1 MSNSSMRGKLV
12 LVTGGAKNVGKA
24 ICRRFAE
31 QGAHVILNF
40 FHSLDASKQ
49 TADELRALGAT
60 VDVIRASVAQQAQVD
75 RMFDEIERRYGKLDV
90 LVNNAASGALL
101 AVDEIGAEHFDR
113 AIDTNLKG
121 AFWCA
126 RRAAALMARSGGGAI
141 VNVSSVGA
149 TLVPANY
156 LVVGTAKA
164 ALESLTRYLAVEYAG
179 SNIRVNGASS
189 TLIDGDVAEQFPD
202 PENTRRS
209 SIAATPLKRLARAE
223 DLADVVLFLASDAAR
238 WVTGQVVVADG
249 GLSLCSEGLSPRAEW
264 ATAGA
269 ASGVAAP
276 FDAAAAATATQAT
289 TTQAP
294 AAQAPATQA
303 ATTQAPTAQAP
314 ATQATTTQAPT
325 AHAPRPAAP
334 DDGLPDS
341 DDIAVVGMGLA
352 LPGAS
357 DPQAF
362 WRALLD
368 GPELF
373 GNVPPDRWDYRSFYS
388 SDTAAED
395 KSYQSRSVFIE
406 QFEPCA
412 TVRAELDAGTAP
424 AELTTLWLRHA
435 LCQSLD
441 GVKLSEADRVAFLVG
456 YTADGSQHLEEGMVL
471 AATRARLNAVLDEAG
486 VDADERARRVA
497 AIDAVLSARYA
508 RGAGELASF
517 FPHRVGLNAM
527 KGVLPADA
535 EYMMVDTACSSSLY
549 SIDLGIKALLL
560 GKQDVVACGGA
571 FALAPRGSVL
581 FSKLHGLSRSG
592 EVRPLDR
599 DCDGVLFA
607 DGAGVVIL
615 KRLARARADGDRI
628 LGVLKSFGSS
638 SDGKGKAIYA
648 PNSAGQS
655 IAIQRAYAQ
664 TATVPADVD
673 WVVAHATGT
682 PAGDLAEF
690 QSLREAIGRE
700 RPVQVT
706 SNKSLVGHTGWAA
719 GVVSVIQVL
728 LGLQHR
734 VIPPQHRF
742 SEPPPEFDIAGTNLR
757 IPAAPV
763 PWPTRPDA
771 PRVAAVSGFGFGG
784 TNGHLIVS
792 EYRADL
798 PTGAASG
805 RFRREPLA
813 IVGWSAKFPGL
824 DGDPD
829 VRAWLRGDGRAPAAS
844 FGIRYPLPSFERV
857 KMPPAVLRAL
867 DRCQLMAL
875 DAAHDLRER
884 MGAFWRE
891 HANAIGVVMGH
902 MGPTRNAALYASRCY
917 LDDIA
922 SAVLGAAQS
931 HERPA
936 AEALLNGLRDATKQ
950 LVAATTENSFPG
962 MMPNVIPARVANYH
976 DLHGMNMTVDAGHAS
991 TLAAFEVAERFLCSG
1006 ELDMA
1011 IVGGINGNAA
1021 EEVQPAFGLPLAEG
1035 IVLFAVTT
1043 VRRAQAAGL
1052 PVLAVVGGG
1061 DARAAVEPV
1070 APHDAAGRAVTYAGA
1085 DAAIDV
1091 LRALIARTPSAT
1103 FARDS
1108 GADRPRY
1115 ALHVAC
1121 PPRDGRDDATHAP
1134 QRETARNPAAR
1145 QADAP
1150 VAASVEAAASIVSA
1164 ASAASA
1170 ASAVSTAS
1178 AASAVSAASTASV
1191 VSATPAASVSAP
1203 VPPGTL
1209 LAAALRHTEIA
1220 ADGEPLGVAR
1230 YRIEWLDAPWRAGG
1244 QPTPFLAPRCV
1255 VVTDMP
1261 DALAAQAAVGPDCVV
1276 LSTRPL
1282 AAPKAGW
1289 HWIERLDETALDW
1302 LPDDIGHVR
1311 VLTSLEAGALAAGAP
1326 APATP
1331 ARLALHDL
1339 TFLALKRC
1347 HGALKQGGTFV
1358 ALLLDA
1364 LAGDTPHPDA
1374 GLFTGLVKA
1383 FAIEMPEAR
1392 SVAVL
1397 SDARTLA
1404 DALPQAERE
1413 CAAQHWLPVV
1423 ALGAGRR
1430 RTPRVVRDAG
1440 ALRTDERL
1448 SLGQESVVVAVGG
1461 ARGITAELM
1470 KALAAHARP
1479 TLYLIGSSTLDAV
1492 DAELVALDDDAFA
1505 KSRPDYIRAQKALHP
1520 ELPLPAIIR
1529 AFERRAEARAA
1540 CRNIDAMKAFC
1551 GPHRVIYVRAD
1562 VLDADSV
1569 RAAVDGI
1576 LAREGRV
1583 DLLVNAAGLNRSASV
1598 LVKSFDDFVAV
1609 RDIKVRG
1616 YWNLRRAFGARQP
1629 RLWCNFGSFIGLT
1642 GQAGETDY
1650 ASGNDFLNTQASYHR
1665 ASLGHDEFTIGW
1677 TLWRSVGLGANPV
1690 TRAFLEKSGLFT
1702 SMRTEEGVHHFMREL
1717 GLGERAAMSVHLGEA
1732 ERRAIERHLPGYF
1745 DVQAPVLPAGA
1756 PRAADFYLGT
1766 EIDRTHDSV
1775 TFERVFDLERDA
1787 YLAHHVVNGFPT
1799 LPGTFVPEVA
1809 AEAALRLVPGLKVV
1823 GFADAAF
1830 LHFLRV
1836 YDAKRPSVKRIHA
1849 RRVAGE
1855 HDAVLVHVRISGD
1868 VLAPGGQILVRDK
1881 PHFEITVRLAPGYA
1895 PAPVWHD
1902 GPVGNFV
1909 PVADPYH
1916 FDTAPVRLTGMFV
1929 STTDTGMTDA
1939 GKQAR
1944 FHLNVPADDPVFSRF
1959 VVPSILLDGLARVA
1973 ALDHVA
1979 GDYIPLAAPMSIGR
1993 IDIYEAGN
2001 DCELARRHEPIAL
2014 RVTPREF
2021 ALEGPDS
2028 SGNRFVAARADGRIL
2043 MQMRDVT
2050 GIVIGY
2056 VHRVTGAFAA
2066 RGEVEARL
2074 AARAPDEQV
2083 SA

>member
-1 MSNSSMRGKLV
+1 MSNTSMRGKLV

-40 FHSLDASKQ
+40 FHSLDASKE
-49 TADELRALGAT
+49 TAEELRALGAT

-75 RMFDEIERRYGKLDV
+75 RMFDEIERRYGRLDV
-90 LVNNAASGALL
+90 LVNNAAAGALL
-101 AVDEIGAEHFDR
+101 GVDEIGAEHFDR
-113 AIDTNLKG
+113 ALDTNLKG

-179 SNIRVNGASS
+179 RQIRVNGASS
-189 TLIDGDVAEQFPD
+189 TLIDGDVAAQFPD
-202 PENTRRS
+202 PENTKRS

-223 DLADVVLFLASDAAR
+223 DLADLVVFLASDAAR
-238 WVTGQVVVADG
+238 WITGQVVVADG
-249 GLSLCSEGLSPRAEW
+249 GLSLCSEGLSPRADW
-264 ATAGA
+264 ATAGQDAGA
-269 ASGVAAP
+269 AVAQPAART
-276 FDAAAAATATQAT
+276 AAAA
-289 TTQAP
+289 
-294 AAQAPATQA
+294 
-303 ATTQAPTAQAP
+303 
-314 ATQATTTQAPT
+314 
-325 AHAPRPAAP
+325 
-334 DDGLPDS
+334 DDAPDS

-357 DPQAF
+357 DPDAF

-388 SDTAAED
+388 PDTSAED

-406 QFEPCA
+406 QFEPCS

-424 AELTTLWLRHA
+424 RELTTLWLRHA
-435 LCQSLD
+435 LCQALD
-441 GVKLSEADRVAFLVG
+441 GVTLRDADRVAFLVG

-471 AATRARLNAVLDEAG
+471 AAARERLNAVLADAG
-486 VDADERARRVA
+486 VDAAERARRVA

-508 RGAGELASF
+508 RGAGDLASF

-527 KGVLPADA
+527 KGVLPDDA

-571 FALAPRGSVL
+571 FALAPRGSIL

-599 DCDGVLFA
+599 NCDGVLFA

-648 PNSAGQS
+648 PNSAGQR
-655 IAIQRAYAQ
+655 IAIDRAYAR

-690 QSLREAIGRE
+690 QSLRDAIRRD

-728 LGLQHR
+728 LGLRHE

-742 SEPPPEFDIAGTNLR
+742 SEPPPEFELGGTSLR
-757 IPAAPV
+757 IPVAPV
-763 PWPTRPDA
+763 AWPVRRDSA
-771 PRVAAVSGFGFGG
+771 RVAAVSGFGFGG

-792 EYRADL
+792 EYRAGL
-798 PTGAASG
+798 PAGGASG
-805 RFRREPLA
+805 RFKREPLA

-824 DGDPD
+824 DGDAE
-829 VRAWLRGDGRAPAAS
+829 VAAWLRGEGRAPDAS
-844 FGIRYPLPSFERV
+844 FGIGYPLPSFARV

-884 MGAFWRE
+884 LGTFWQE
-891 HANAIGVVMGH
+891 HADTIGLVMGH

-922 SAVLGAAQS
+922 AAVLDATRPD
-931 HERPA
+931 ERA
-936 AEALLNGLRDATKQ
+936 TTERLLDGLRDATQ
-950 LVAATTENSFPG
+950 RLVAPTTENSFPG

-991 TLAAFEVAERFLCSG
+991 TLAAFEAAERFLCSG

-1021 EEVQPAFGLPLAEG
+1021 EEVGPAFGLPLAEG

-1043 VRRAQAAGL
+1043 VRHAQAEGL

-1061 DARAAVEPV
+1061 DARAAVEPA
-1070 APHDAAGRAVTYAGA
+1070 APCDATGRAVTYAGA

-1091 LRALIARTPSAT
+1091 LRAIVARTPDVT
-1103 FARDS
+1103 LARDS
-1108 GADRPRY
+1108 GGDRPRY

-1121 PPRDGRDDATHAP
+1121 
-1134 QRETARNPAAR
+1134 EPAAA
-1145 QADAP
+1145 QAAAPHEPQAAVVAAP
-1150 VAASVEAAASIVSA
+1150 VQAVQPAPAAA
-1164 ASAASA
+1164 
-1170 ASAVSTAS
+1170 
-1178 AASAVSAASTASV
+1178 
-1191 VSATPAASVSAP
+1191 P
-1203 VPPGTL
+1203 VGPGTL
-1209 LAAALRHTEIA
+1209 LPGTLRRTGVA

-1230 YRIEWLDAPWRAGG
+1230 YRIEWRDAPWRPAGRS
-1244 QPTPFLAPRCV
+1244 TPFIAPRCV
-1255 VVTDMP
+1255 IVTDLP
-1261 DALAAQAAVGPDCVV
+1261 EALAAQADPGPGCVV
-1276 LSTRPL
+1276 LSTRPF
-1282 AAPKAGW
+1282 AASRPGW
-1289 HWIERLDETALDW
+1289 HWIERIDETVLDG

-1311 VLTSLEAGALAAGAP
+1311 VLTSLDAGTLASGTAAP
-1326 APATP
+1326 AAP

-1339 TFLALKRC
+1339 AFLAIKRCHAALKRD
-1347 HGALKQGGTFV
+1347 GSFV

-1364 LAGDTPHPDA
+1364 LAGEVPHPDA
-1374 GLFTGLVKA
+1374 GLYTGLVKA
-1383 FAIEMPEAR
+1383 LAIEMPEAR
-1392 SVAVL
+1392 PVAVL
-1397 SDARTLA
+1397 TDARSLP
-1404 DALPQAERE
+1404 DALRDAERE
-1413 CAAQHWLPVV
+1413 SGARHWLPVV
-1423 ALGAGRR
+1423 ALGGGRR
-1430 RTPRVVRDAG
+1430 RTPRVIEDAG
-1440 ALRTDERL
+1440 ELRADERL
-1448 SLGQESVVVAVGG
+1448 ALGPDAVVVAVGG
-1461 ARGITAELM
+1461 ARGITGELM
-1470 KALAAHARP
+1470 KTLAAHVRP
-1479 TLYLIGSSTLDAV
+1479 TLYLIGSSALDEV
-1492 DAELVALDDDAFA
+1492 DADLLAMDDEAFA
-1505 KSRPDYIRAQKALHP
+1505 KTRPDYIRQQKARHP
-1520 ELPLPAIIR
+1520 EQPLPAIIR
-1529 AFERRAEARAA
+1529 AFERRADARTARMNIEAMR
-1540 CRNIDAMKAFC
+1540 AFC
-1551 GPHRVIYVRAD
+1551 GAHRVTYLRAD
-1562 VLDADSV
+1562 VMDPGSV
-1569 RAAVDGI
+1569 RTAIDTI
-1576 LAREGRV
+1576 LAREPRV

-1598 LVKSFDDFVAV
+1598 LVKSLDDFVAV

-1616 YWNLRRAFGARQP
+1616 YWNLRGAFGDRQP

-1665 ASLGHDEFTIGW
+1665 AALGHDEFTIGW
-1677 TLWRSVGLGANPV
+1677 TLWRSVGLGSNPV

-1702 SMRTEEGVHHFMREL
+1702 SMRTAEGQHHFMREL

-1732 ERRAIERHLPGYF
+1732 ERRAIETHLPGYF
-1745 DVQAPVLPAGA
+1745 TLDEAEAAPPVAA
-1756 PRAADFYLGT
+1756 PRDPDFYLGR
-1766 EIDRTHDSV
+1766 ELARTDDSV
-1775 TFERVFDLERDA
+1775 TFERVFDLEHDA
-1787 YLAHHVVNGFPT
+1787 YLQHHVVNGFPT

-1809 AEAALRLVPGLKVV
+1809 AEAALRLMPGLKVV

-1836 YDAKRPSVKRIHA
+1836 YDAKRPSAKRIHA
-1849 RRVAGE
+1849 RVAARDG
-1855 HDAVLVHVRISGD
+1855 DAVLVHVRIAGD
-1868 VLAPGGQILVRDK
+1868 VLAPGGQVLVRDK
-1881 PHFEITVRLAPGYA
+1881 PHFEITVRLAAAYA
-1895 PAPVWHD
+1895 PAPVWSEPP
-1902 GPVGNFV
+1902 GGTFV

-1916 FDTAPVRLTGMFV
+1916 FDAAPVRLTGMFV
-1929 STTDTGMTDA
+1929 STTDTGMSET

-1944 FHLNVPADDPVFSRF
+1944 FRLNVPDGDPVFSRF

-1993 IDIYEAGN
+1993 IDLYEAGN
-2001 DCELARRHEPIAL
+2001 DCELAARHASIAL
-2014 RVTPREF
+2014 RVTPRAF
-2021 ALEGPDS
+2021 ALEGPAS
-2028 SGNRFVAARADGRIL
+2028 SGNRFVAVRPDGRIV

-2050 GIVIGY
+2050 GIVTGY
-2056 VHRVTGAFAA
+2056 VHRVTGAFAT
-2066 RGEVEARL
+2066 RGEIDARL
-2074 AARAPDEQV
+2074 AAPAASEQV

>member
-1 MSNSSMRGKLV
+1 MSNTSMRGKLV

-75 RMFDEIERRYGKLDV
+75 RMFDEIERRYGRLDV

-101 AVDEIGAEHFDR
+101 GVDEIGAEHFDR
-113 AIDTNLKG
+113 ALDTNLKG

-179 SNIRVNGASS
+179 RDIRVNGASS
-189 TLIDGDVAEQFPD
+189 TLIDGDVAAQFPD
-202 PENTRRS
+202 PENTKRS

-223 DLADVVLFLASDAAR
+223 DLADLVVFLASDAAR
-238 WVTGQVVVADG
+238 WITGQVVVADG

-264 ATAGA
+264 AGEGRAEGAGA
-269 ASGVAAP
+269 A
-276 FDAAAAATATQAT
+276 
-289 TTQAP
+289 AP
-294 AAQAPATQA
+294 AAVRPAPS
-303 ATTQAPTAQAP
+303 TTRQQTASGGSE
-314 ATQATTTQAPT
+314 
-325 AHAPRPAAP
+325 RPAAP
-334 DDGLPDS
+334 ADEAPDG

-357 DPQAF
+357 DPDAF

-388 SDTAAED
+388 PDPSAED

-406 QFEPCA
+406 HFDPCP

-424 AELTTLWLRHA
+424 RELTTLWLRHA

-441 GVKLSEADRVAFLVG
+441 GVALRDADRVAFLVG

-471 AATRARLNAVLDEAG
+471 AAARERLDAVLIDAG
-486 VDADERARRVA
+486 VDAAERERRVA

-508 RGAGELASF
+508 RGAGDLASF

-527 KGVLPADA
+527 KGVLPDSAQC
-535 EYMMVDTACSSSLY
+535 MMVDTACSSSLY

-599 DCDGVLFA
+599 NCDGVLFA

-648 PNSAGQS
+648 PNSAGQR
-655 IAIQRAYAQ
+655 IAIDRAYAR

-690 QSLREAIGRE
+690 QSLRDAIRRD

-728 LGLQHR
+728 LGLRHQM
-734 VIPPQHRF
+734 IPPQHRF

-757 IPAAPV
+757 IPVAPV
-763 PWPTRPDA
+763 SWPVRSESA
-771 PRVAAVSGFGFGG
+771 RVAAVSGFGFGG

-798 PTGAASG
+798 PAGRASG
-805 RFRREPLA
+805 RFKREPLA

-824 DGDPD
+824 DGDAE
-829 VRAWLRGDGRAPAAS
+829 VAAWLRGEGRAPDAS
-844 FGIRYPLPSFERV
+844 FGIGYRLPSFARV

-875 DAAHDLRER
+875 DAAHDLREHL
-884 MGAFWRE
+884 GAFWRE
-891 HANAIGVVMGH
+891 HADTIGLVMGH

-922 SAVLGAAQS
+922 AAVRDATRPDERAATES
-931 HERPA
+931 VLA
-936 AEALLNGLRDATKQ
+936 ALREATKQ
-950 LVAATTENSFPG
+950 LVAPTTENSFPG

-991 TLAAFEVAERFLCSG
+991 TLAAFEAAERFLCSG

-1011 IVGGINGNAA
+1011 IVGGINGNSA
-1021 EEVQPAFGLPLAEG
+1021 EEVRPAFGLPLAEG

-1043 VRRAQAAGL
+1043 VRRARAEGL

-1061 DARAAVEPV
+1061 DARAAVEPA
-1070 APHDAAGRAVTYAGA
+1070 APRDATGRAVTYAGA
-1085 DAAIDV
+1085 DSAIDV
-1091 LRALIARTPSAT
+1091 LRAIVAREAGTT
-1103 FARDS
+1103 LTRD
-1108 GADRPRY
+1108 GGGGDHARY

-1121 PPRDGRDDATHAP
+1121 EAADAQPAAPREP
-1134 QRETARNPAAR
+1134 QREMPPAPAV
-1145 QADAP
+1145 ASAEPAGSAVASAAP
-1150 VAASVEAAASIVSA
+1150 VA
-1164 ASAASA
+1164 
-1170 ASAVSTAS
+1170 
-1178 AASAVSAASTASV
+1178 
-1191 VSATPAASVSAP
+1191 
-1203 VPPGTL
+1203 PGTL
-1209 LAAALRHTEIA
+1209 IPGPLRRTGVA

-1230 YRIEWLDAPWRAGG
+1230 YRIEWRDAPWRPAGRSV
-1244 QPTPFLAPRCV
+1244 PFIAPRCV
-1255 VVTDMP
+1255 IVTDMP
-1261 DALAAQAAVGPDCVV
+1261 DTLAAQGDTGPGCVV
-1276 LSTRPL
+1276 LSTRPFT
-1282 AAPKAGW
+1282 ARRPGW
-1289 HWIERLDETALDW
+1289 HWIERIDAAALDVV
-1302 LPDDIGHVR
+1302 PDDIGHVR
-1311 VLTSLEAGALAAGAP
+1311 VLTSLDAGTLAPGATAP
-1326 APATP
+1326 AAP

-1339 TFLALKRC
+1339 AFLAIKRC
-1347 HGALKQGGTFV
+1347 HAALEHNGSV
-1358 ALLLDA
+1358 IALLLDA
-1364 LAGDTPHPDA
+1364 LAGDVPHPDA

-1383 FAIEMPEAR
+1383 LAIEMPAAR
-1392 SVAVL
+1392 PVAVL
-1397 SDARTLA
+1397 TDARALP
-1404 DALPQAERE
+1404 DALREAERE
-1413 CAAQHWLPVV
+1413 SGARHWLPVV
-1423 ALGAGRR
+1423 ALGGGRR
-1430 RTPRVVRDAG
+1430 RTPRVIADAG
-1440 ALRTDERL
+1440 ELSADERL
-1448 SLGQESVVVAVGG
+1448 SLGQKSVVVAVGG
-1461 ARGITAELM
+1461 ARGITGELM
-1470 KALAAHARP
+1470 KTLASHVRP
-1479 TLYLIGSSTLDAV
+1479 TLYLIGSSALDTI
-1492 DAELVALDDDAFA
+1492 DAELLAMDDETFA
-1505 KSRPDYIRAQKALHP
+1505 KSRPDYIRAQKARHP
-1520 ELPLPAIIR
+1520 ERPLPEIIR
-1529 AFERRAEARAA
+1529 AFERRADARTA
-1540 CRNIDAMKAFC
+1540 CMNIDAMRAFC
-1551 GPHRVIYVRAD
+1551 GAHRVTYLRAD
-1562 VLDADSV
+1562 VLDPDSV
-1569 RAAVDGI
+1569 KTAIDAI
-1576 LAREGRV
+1576 LARESRV

-1598 LVKSFDDFVAV
+1598 RVKSLDDFVAV

-1616 YWNLRRAFGARQP
+1616 YWNLRRAFGTRQP

-1665 ASLGHDEFTIGW
+1665 AALGHDEFTIGW

-1702 SMRTEEGVHHFMREL
+1702 SMRTAEGQHHFMREL
-1717 GLGERAAMSVHLGEA
+1717 GLGERAPMSVHLGEA
-1732 ERRAIERHLPGYF
+1732 ERRAIETHLPGYF
-1745 DVQAPVLPAGA
+1745 DLDEGA
-1756 PRAADFYLGT
+1756 RAAVAASHEPDFYLGA
-1766 EIDRTHDSV
+1766 ELARTDDSV

-1787 YLAHHVVNGFPT
+1787 YLQHHVVNGFPT

-1836 YDAKRPSVKRIHA
+1836 YDAKRPSVKRIDA
-1849 RRVAGE
+1849 RIASRDGDTVQ
-1855 HDAVLVHVRISGD
+1855 VRVRISGD
-1868 VLAPGGQILVRDK
+1868 VLAPGGQVLVRDK
-1881 PHFEITVRLAPGYA
+1881 PHFEITVRLADAYA
-1895 PAPVWHD
+1895 PAPIWHEPAA
-1902 GPVGNFV
+1902 GAFT

-1916 FDTAPVRLTGMFV
+1916 FDAAPVRLTGMFV
-1929 STTDTGMTDA
+1929 STTDTGMSDA

-1944 FHLNVPADDPVFSRF
+1944 FRLNVPGDDPVFSRF

-2001 DCELARRHEPIAL
+2001 DCELSSRHASIAL
-2014 RVTPREF
+2014 RVMPRAF
-2021 ALEGPDS
+2021 ALEGPAS
-2028 SGNRFVAARADGRIL
+2028 SGNRFVAVRPDGRIL

-2056 VHRVTGAFAA
+2056 VHRATGAFAA
-2066 RGEVEARL
+2066 RGEIDAQL
-2074 AARAPDEQV
+2074 AARTRSERVPA
-2083 SA
+2083 

>member
-40 FHSLDASKQ
+40 FHSLDASKE

-60 VDVIRASVAQQAQVD
+60 VDVIRASVAQQGQVD
-75 RMFDEIERRYGKLDV
+75 RMFDEIEQRYGRLDV

-101 AVDEIGAEHFDR
+101 GVDEIGAEHFDR
-113 AIDTNLKG
+113 ALDTNLKG

-179 SNIRVNGASS
+179 RNIRVNGASS
-189 TLIDGDVAEQFPD
+189 TLIDGDVAAQFPD
-202 PENTRRS
+202 PENTKRS

-249 GLSLCSEGLSPRAEW
+249 GLSLCSEGLSPRAQW
-264 ATAGA
+264 AAQDA
-269 ASGVAAP
+269 ADGSATGQSRDDAVVR
-276 FDAAAAATATQAT
+276 DAAAS
-289 TTQAP
+289 AP
-294 AAQAPATQA
+294 PAM
-303 ATTQAPTAQAP
+303 P
-314 ATQATTTQAPT
+314 ASST
-325 AHAPRPAAP
+325 PRSAGPGE
-334 DDGLPDS
+334 DLPDS

-388 SDTAAED
+388 PDPSAED

-406 QFEPCA
+406 RFEPWP

-441 GVKLSEADRVAFLVG
+441 GVTLRDADRVAFLVG

-471 AATRARLNAVLDEAG
+471 AAARARLNAVLDEAG
-486 VDADERARRVA
+486 IGEPERVRRVA

-508 RGAGELASF
+508 RGAGDLASF
-517 FPHRVGLNAM
+517 FPHRVGLDAM
-527 KGVLPADA
+527 KGVLPDGA
-535 EYMMVDTACSSSLY
+535 EFMMVDTACSSSLY

-648 PNSAGQS
+648 PNSAGQG

-664 TATVPADVD
+664 TATGPADVD

-690 QSLREAIGRE
+690 QSLREAIRGD

-742 SEPPPEFDIAGTNLR
+742 SEPPPEFGIDGTNLR
-757 IPAAPV
+757 IPVAPV
-763 PWPTRPDA
+763 PWPERPDA

-798 PTGAASG
+798 PPGGASG
-805 RFRREPLA
+805 RFRSEPLA

-824 DGDPD
+824 DGDAA
-829 VRAWLRGDGRAPAAS
+829 VAAWLHGDGRAPDAS

-884 MGAFWRE
+884 LGAFWRE
-891 HANAIGVVMGH
+891 HADTIGLVMGH

-922 SAVLGAAQS
+922 TAVLGATPP
-931 HERPA
+931 HERA
-936 AEALLNGLRDATKQ
+936 ATERLLDGLRDATKQ
-950 LVAATTENSFPG
+950 LVAPTTENSFPG

-1021 EEVQPAFGLPLAEG
+1021 DEVQPAFRLPLAEG

-1061 DARAAVEPV
+1061 DARAAAEPV
-1070 APHDAAGRAVTYAGA
+1070 APRDAAGRAITYAGA

-1091 LRALIARTPSAT
+1091 LRALVEQTPAAT

-1108 GADRPRY
+1108 GGDRPRY

-1121 PPRDGRDDATHAP
+1121 TQAEARSGADGGPVP
-1134 QRETARNPAAR
+1134 QRDAEHMRAAR
-1145 QADAP
+1145 QVAASASTPARTLALAPASTPTPPAAFIETASPAAAP
-1150 VAASVEAAASIVSA
+1150 VA
-1164 ASAASA
+1164 
-1170 ASAVSTAS
+1170 
-1178 AASAVSAASTASV
+1178 
-1191 VSATPAASVSAP
+1191 
-1203 VPPGTL
+1203 PGTL
-1209 LAAALRHTEIA
+1209 LPAALRRTEIA
-1220 ADGEPLGVAR
+1220 SDGEPLGVAR
-1230 YRIEWLDAPWRAGG
+1230 YRIEWLDAPWRPGG
-1244 QPTPFLAPRCV
+1244 RPAPFLAPRCV
-1255 VVTDMP
+1255 VVTDIP
-1261 DALAAQAAVGPDCVV
+1261 DTLAAQADVGPDCVV

-1282 AAPKAGW
+1282 AAPRPGW
-1289 HWIERLDETALDW
+1289 HWIERPDETSLDW

-1311 VLTSLEAGALAAGAP
+1311 VLTSLEAGALATGAT

-1339 TFLALKRC
+1339 AFVALKRC
-1347 HGALKQGGTFV
+1347 HGALKHDGTFI

-1364 LAGDTPHPDA
+1364 LAGDAPHPDA

-1392 SVAVL
+1392 SIAVL

-1413 CAAQHWLPVV
+1413 SAAQHWLPVV

-1440 ALRTDERL
+1440 ELRADERL
-1448 SLGQESVVVAVGG
+1448 SLGQEAVVVAVGG

-1470 KALAAHARP
+1470 KALAAHVRP
-1479 TLYLIGSSTLDAV
+1479 TLYLIGSSALETV
-1492 DAELVALDDDAFA
+1492 DPELVALDDEAFA
-1505 KSRPDYIRAQKALHP
+1505 KSRPGYIREQKALHP
-1520 ELPLPAIIR
+1520 ELALPAIIR

-1551 GPHRVIYVRAD
+1551 GPHRVTYVRAD

-1569 RAAVDGI
+1569 RGAVDAI
-1576 LAREGRV
+1576 LAREGHV

-1616 YWNLRRAFGARQP
+1616 YWNLRSAFGARQP

-1665 ASLGHDEFTIGW
+1665 AALGHDEFTIGW

-1702 SMRTEEGVHHFMREL
+1702 SMRTAEGVHHFMREL
-1717 GLGERAAMSVHLGEA
+1717 GLGERAAMSVHLGDA

-1745 DVQAPVLPAGA
+1745 DVDADAPVSTHAAPASTHTAPADTA
-1756 PRAADFYLGT
+1756 PRAADFYLGA
-1766 EIDRTHDSV
+1766 EIARTPDSV

-1787 YLAHHVVNGFPT
+1787 YLSHHVVNGFPT

-1823 GFADAAF
+1823 GFANAAF

-1836 YDAKRPSVKRIHA
+1836 YDAKRPSAKRIHA
-1849 RRVAGE
+1849 QLVARE
-1855 HDAVLVHVRISGD
+1855 HDAVLVRVRISGD
-1868 VLAPGGQILVRDK
+1868 VLAPGGQVLVRDK
-1881 PHFEITVRLAPGYA
+1881 PHFEIAVRLADAYA
-1895 PAPVWHD
+1895 PAPVWSEAP
-1902 GPVGNFV
+1902 GGTFV

-1916 FDTAPVRLTGMFV
+1916 FDAAPVRLTGMFV

-1944 FHLNVPADDPVFSRF
+1944 FRLNVRGDDPVFSRF

-2001 DCELARRHEPIAL
+2001 DCELSRRHESIAL

-2021 ALEGPDS
+2021 ALEGPHS
-2028 SGNRFVAARADGRIL
+2028 SGNRFVAVRPDGRIL

-2050 GIVIGY
+2050 GVVIGY

-2066 RGEVEARL
+2066 RGEIEAQL

>member
-1 MSNSSMRGKLV
+1 MSNTSMRGKLV

-40 FHSLDASKQ
+40 FHSLDASKE
-49 TADELRALGAT
+49 TAEELRALGAT

-75 RMFDEIERRYGKLDV
+75 RMFDEIERRYGRLDV

-101 AVDEIGAEHFDR
+101 GVDEIGAEHFDR
-113 AIDTNLKG
+113 ALDTNLKG

-179 SNIRVNGASS
+179 RDIRVNGASS
-189 TLIDGDVAEQFPD
+189 TLIDGDVAAQFPD
-202 PENTRRS
+202 PENTKRS

-223 DLADVVLFLASDAAR
+223 DLADLVVFLASDAAR
-238 WVTGQVVVADG
+238 WITGQVVVADG

-264 ATAGA
+264 ATSTRGDGA
-269 ASGVAAP
+269 A
-276 FDAAAAATATQAT
+276 DAAAAAAAAVAAQ
-289 TTQAP
+289 P
-294 AAQAPATQA
+294 AAAMAS
-303 ATTQAPTAQAP
+303 TAQA
-314 ATQATTTQAPT
+314 APHEDGR
-325 AHAPRPAAP
+325 AEASA
-334 DDGLPDS
+334 DGLPDS

-357 DPQAF
+357 DPDAF

-388 SDTAAED
+388 PDTSAED

-406 QFEPCA
+406 HFEPCPA
-412 TVRAELDAGTAP
+412 VRAELDAGTAP
-424 AELTTLWLRHA
+424 RELTTLWLRHA

-441 GVKLSEADRVAFLVG
+441 GVTLRDADRVAFLVG

-471 AATRARLNAVLDEAG
+471 AAARERLNAVLIDAG
-486 VDADERARRVA
+486 VDAAERMRRVA

-508 RGAGELASF
+508 RGAGDLASF

-527 KGVLPADA
+527 KGVLPDDA
-535 EYMMVDTACSSSLY
+535 QCMMVDTACSSSLY

-571 FALAPRGSVL
+571 FALAPRGSIL

-599 DCDGVLFA
+599 GCDGVLFA

-615 KRLARARADGDRI
+615 KRLKRARADGDRI

-648 PNSAGQS
+648 PNSAGQR
-655 IAIQRAYAQ
+655 IAIDRAYAR

-690 QSLREAIGRE
+690 QSLRDAIR
-700 RPVQVT
+700 RDRTVQVT

-728 LGLQHR
+728 LGLRHQ

-742 SEPPPEFDIAGTNLR
+742 SEPPPEFDMAGANLR
-757 IPAAPV
+757 IPVAPV
-763 PWPTRPDA
+763 SWPRRQESA
-771 PRVAAVSGFGFGG
+771 RIAAVSGFGFGG

-798 PTGAASG
+798 PAGRASG
-805 RFRREPLA
+805 RFKSEPLA
-813 IVGWSAKFPGL
+813 IVGWSSRFPGL
-824 DGDPD
+824 DGDAQ
-829 VRAWLRGDGRAPAAS
+829 VAAWLRGEGRAPDAS
-844 FGIRYPLPSFERV
+844 FGVGYPLPSFARV

-875 DAAHDLRER
+875 DAAHDLREHL
-884 MGAFWRE
+884 GAFWHE
-891 HANAIGVVMGH
+891 HADTIGLVMGH

-922 SAVLGAAQS
+922 AAVLDATRPDERAAT
-931 HERPA
+931 ER
-936 AEALLNGLRDATKQ
+936 LLGGLRDATKQ
-950 LVAATTENSFPG
+950 LVAPTTENSFPG

-976 DLHGMNMTVDAGHAS
+976 DLHGMNMTIDAGHAS
-991 TLAAFEVAERFLCSG
+991 TLAAFEAAERFLCSG

-1011 IVGGINGNAA
+1011 IVGGINGNSA
-1021 EEVQPAFGLPLAEG
+1021 EEVRPAFGLPLAEG

-1043 VRRAQAAGL
+1043 VRRAQAEGL

-1061 DARAAVEPV
+1061 DARAGVEPA
-1070 APHDAAGRAVTYAGA
+1070 APCDATGRAVTYAGA
-1085 DAAIDV
+1085 DSAIDV
-1091 LRALIARTPSAT
+1091 LRAIVARTPGT
-1103 FARDS
+1103 TLARD
-1108 GADRPRY
+1108 GGGDRARY

-1121 PPRDGRDDATHAP
+1121 EGIDAQAAPHAP
-1134 QRETARNPAAR
+1134 QRTAEPTQSANAAAPA
-1145 QADAP
+1145 
-1150 VAASVEAAASIVSA
+1150 AASVE
-1164 ASAASA
+1164 
-1170 ASAVSTAS
+1170 
-1178 AASAVSAASTASV
+1178 
-1191 VSATPAASVSAP
+1191 PAARGTLL
-1203 VPPGTL
+1203 PGTL
-1209 LAAALRHTEIA
+1209 RRTGVA

-1230 YRIEWLDAPWRAGG
+1230 YRIEWRDAPWRPAG
-1244 QPTPFLAPRCV
+1244 QPTPFVAPRCV
-1255 VVTDMP
+1255 IVTDMP
-1261 DALAAQAAVGPDCVV
+1261 DALAAQADPGPGCVV
-1276 LSTRPL
+1276 LSTRPF
-1282 AAPKAGW
+1282 AARRPGW
-1289 HWIERLDETALDW
+1289 HWIERIDEAAFDG

-1311 VLTSLEAGALAAGAP
+1311 VLTSLDAGTLALGAAAP
-1326 APATP
+1326 ARPE
-1331 ARLALHDL
+1331 RLALHDL
-1339 TFLALKRC
+1339 AFLATKRWHGGLKRD
-1347 HGALKQGGTFV
+1347 GTFV

-1364 LAGDTPHPDA
+1364 LAGEVPHPDA

-1383 FAIEMPEAR
+1383 LAIEMPEAR
-1392 SVAVL
+1392 PIAVL
-1397 SDARTLA
+1397 TDARALP
-1404 DALPQAERE
+1404 DALRDAERE
-1413 CAAQHWLPVV
+1413 SAARHWLPVV

-1430 RTPRVVRDAG
+1430 RTPRVIEDAG
-1440 ALRTDERL
+1440 ELRADERL
-1448 SLGQESVVVAVGG
+1448 SLGPDAVVVAVGG
-1461 ARGITAELM
+1461 ARGITGELM
-1470 KALAAHARP
+1470 KTLAAHVRP
-1479 TLYLIGSSTLDAV
+1479 TLYLIGSSALDAV
-1492 DAELVALDDDAFA
+1492 DAELLALDDEAFA
-1505 KSRPDYIRAQKALHP
+1505 KSRPDYIRQQKALHP
-1520 ELPLPAIIR
+1520 ERPLPAIIR
-1529 AFERRAEARAA
+1529 AFERRADARTACMNIEAMR
-1540 CRNIDAMKAFC
+1540 AFC
-1551 GPHRVIYVRAD
+1551 GAHRVTYLRAD

-1569 RAAVDGI
+1569 RTAIDTI
-1576 LAREGRV
+1576 LARERRV

-1598 LVKSFDDFVAV
+1598 LVKSLDDFVAV

-1616 YWNLRRAFGARQP
+1616 YWNLRDAFGTRQP

-1665 ASLGHDEFTIGW
+1665 AALGHDEFTIGW

-1702 SMRTEEGVHHFMREL
+1702 SMRTAEGQHHFMREL

-1732 ERRAIERHLPGYF
+1732 ERRAIETHLPGYF
-1745 DVQAPVLPAGA
+1745 DLDEAAPAS
-1756 PRAADFYLGT
+1756 AAASRDPDFYLGA
-1766 EIDRTHDSV
+1766 ELARTDDSV

-1787 YLAHHVVNGFPT
+1787 YLQHHVVNGFPT

-1849 RRVAGE
+1849 RIVSRDG
-1855 HDAVLVHVRISGD
+1855 DAVLVRVRISGD
-1868 VLAPGGQILVRDK
+1868 VLAPGGQVLVRDK
-1881 PHFEITVRLAPGYA
+1881 PHFEITVRLADAYA
-1895 PAPVWHD
+1895 PAPMWSEPP
-1902 GPVGNFV
+1902 GGTLT

-1916 FDTAPVRLTGMFV
+1916 FDAAPVRLTGMFV
-1929 STTDTGMTDA
+1929 STTDTGMSDA

-1944 FHLNVPADDPVFSRF
+1944 FRLNVPGGDPVFSRF

-1993 IDIYEAGN
+1993 IDLYEAGN
-2001 DCELARRHEPIAL
+2001 DCELSSRHASIAL
-2014 RVTPREF
+2014 RVTPRAF
-2021 ALEGPDS
+2021 ALEGPAS
-2028 SGNRFVAARADGRIL
+2028 SGNRFVAVRPDGRIL

-2066 RGEVEARL
+2066 RGEIDAQL
-2074 AARAPDEQV
+2074 AARAPSEQV

>member
-1 MSNSSMRGKLV
+1 MSNTSMRGKLV

-40 FHSLDASKQ
+40 FHSLDASKE
-49 TADELRALGAT
+49 TAEELRALGAT

-75 RMFDEIERRYGKLDV
+75 RMFDEIERRYGRLDV

-101 AVDEIGAEHFDR
+101 GVDEIGAEHFDR
-113 AIDTNLKG
+113 ALDTNLKG

-179 SNIRVNGASS
+179 RQIRVNGASS
-189 TLIDGDVAEQFPD
+189 TLIDGDVAAQFPD
-202 PENTRRS
+202 PENTKRS

-223 DLADVVLFLASDAAR
+223 DLADLVVFLASDAAR
-238 WVTGQVVVADG
+238 WITGQVVVADG

-264 ATAGA
+264 ANAGQDA
-269 ASGVAAP
+269 G
-276 FDAAAAATATQAT
+276 AAAAAAQ
-289 TTQAP
+289 P
-294 AAQAPATQA
+294 AARTDA
-303 ATTQAPTAQAP
+303 AA
-314 ATQATTTQAPT
+314 
-325 AHAPRPAAP
+325 
-334 DDGLPDS
+334 DDAPDS

-357 DPQAF
+357 DPDAF

-388 SDTAAED
+388 PDTSAED

-406 QFEPCA
+406 RFEPCS

-424 AELTTLWLRHA
+424 RELTTLWLRHA
-435 LCQSLD
+435 LCQALD
-441 GVKLSEADRVAFLVG
+441 GVALRDADRVAFLVG

-471 AATRARLNAVLDEAG
+471 AAARERLNAVLADAG
-486 VDADERARRVA
+486 VDAAERARRVA

-508 RGAGELASF
+508 RGAGDLASF

-527 KGVLPADA
+527 KGVLPDDA

-571 FALAPRGSVL
+571 FALAPRGSIL

-599 DCDGVLFA
+599 NCDGVLFA

-648 PNSAGQS
+648 PNSAGQR
-655 IAIQRAYAQ
+655 IAIDRAYAR

-682 PAGDLAEF
+682 PAGDFAEF
-690 QSLREAIGRE
+690 QSLRDAIRRD

-728 LGLQHR
+728 LGLRHQ

-742 SEPPPEFDIAGTNLR
+742 SEPPPEFELGGTSLR
-757 IPAAPV
+757 IPVAPV
-763 PWPTRPDA
+763 AWPVRRESA
-771 PRVAAVSGFGFGG
+771 RVAAVSGFGFGG

-798 PTGAASG
+798 PAGGASG
-805 RFRREPLA
+805 RFKREPLA

-824 DGDPD
+824 DGDAE
-829 VRAWLRGDGRAPAAS
+829 VAAWLRGEGRAPDAS
-844 FGIRYPLPSFERV
+844 FGIGYPLPSFARV

-884 MGAFWRE
+884 LGMFWQE
-891 HANAIGVVMGH
+891 HADTIGLVMGH

-922 SAVLGAAQS
+922 AAVLDATRPD
-931 HERPA
+931 ERA
-936 AEALLNGLRDATKQ
+936 TTERLLDGLRDATQ
-950 LVAATTENSFPG
+950 RLVAPTTENSFPG

-991 TLAAFEVAERFLCSG
+991 TLAAFEAAERFLCSG

-1021 EEVQPAFGLPLAEG
+1021 EEVGPAFGLPLAEG

-1043 VRRAQAAGL
+1043 VRHAQAEGL

-1061 DARAAVEPV
+1061 DARAAVEPA
-1070 APHDAAGRAVTYAGA
+1070 APCDATGRAVTYAGA

-1091 LRALIARTPSAT
+1091 LRAIVARTPDVT
-1103 FARDS
+1103 LARDS
-1108 GADRPRY
+1108 GGDRPRY

-1121 PPRDGRDDATHAP
+1121 
-1134 QRETARNPAAR
+1134 EPAAAR
-1145 QADAP
+1145 AAAAREPQAGIEAAP
-1150 VAASVEAAASIVSA
+1150 VQAVQPAPAAASVG
-1164 ASAASA
+1164 
-1170 ASAVSTAS
+1170 
-1178 AASAVSAASTASV
+1178 
-1191 VSATPAASVSAP
+1191 
-1203 VPPGTL
+1203 PGTL
-1209 LAAALRHTEIA
+1209 LPGTLRRTGVA

-1230 YRIEWLDAPWRAGG
+1230 YRIEWRDAPWRPAGRS
-1244 QPTPFLAPRCV
+1244 TPFIAPRCV
-1255 VVTDMP
+1255 IVTDLP
-1261 DALAAQAAVGPDCVV
+1261 EALAAQADPGPGCVV
-1276 LSTRPL
+1276 LSTRPF
-1282 AAPKAGW
+1282 AASRPGW
-1289 HWIERLDETALDW
+1289 HWIERIDETALDG

-1311 VLTSLEAGALAAGAP
+1311 VLTSLGAGTLAPGAAAP
-1326 APATP
+1326 AAP

-1339 TFLALKRC
+1339 AFLAIKRCHAALKRD
-1347 HGALKQGGTFV
+1347 GSFV

-1364 LAGDTPHPDA
+1364 LAGEVPHPDA
-1374 GLFTGLVKA
+1374 GLYTGLVKA
-1383 FAIEMPEAR
+1383 LAIEMPEAQP
-1392 SVAVL
+1392 VAVL
-1397 SDARTLA
+1397 TDARSLP
-1404 DALPQAERE
+1404 DAMRDAERE
-1413 CAAQHWLPVV
+1413 SGARHWLPVV
-1423 ALGAGRR
+1423 ALGGGRR
-1430 RTPRVVRDAG
+1430 RTPRVIEDAG
-1440 ALRTDERL
+1440 ELRADERL
-1448 SLGQESVVVAVGG
+1448 ALGPDAVVVAVGG
-1461 ARGITAELM
+1461 ARGITGELM
-1470 KALAAHARP
+1470 KTLAAHVRP
-1479 TLYLIGSSTLDAV
+1479 TLYLIGSSALDEV
-1492 DAELVALDDDAFA
+1492 DADLLSMDDETFA
-1505 KSRPDYIRAQKALHP
+1505 KTRPDYIRQQKALHP
-1520 ELPLPAIIR
+1520 ERPLPAIIR
-1529 AFERRAEARAA
+1529 AFERRADARTACMNIEAMR
-1540 CRNIDAMKAFC
+1540 AFC
-1551 GPHRVIYVRAD
+1551 GAHRVTYLRAD
-1562 VLDADSV
+1562 VMDPGSV
-1569 RAAVDGI
+1569 RTAIDTI
-1576 LAREGRV
+1576 LAREPRV

-1598 LVKSFDDFVAV
+1598 LVKSLDDFVAV

-1616 YWNLRRAFGARQP
+1616 YWNLRDAFGARQP

-1665 ASLGHDEFTIGW
+1665 AALGHDEFTIGW
-1677 TLWRSVGLGANPV
+1677 TLWRSVGLGSNPV

-1702 SMRTEEGVHHFMREL
+1702 SMRTAEGQHHFMREL

-1732 ERRAIERHLPGYF
+1732 ERRAIETHLPGYF
-1745 DVQAPVLPAGA
+1745 TLDEAEAAPPVAA
-1756 PRAADFYLGT
+1756 PRDPDFYLGR
-1766 EIDRTHDSV
+1766 ELARTDDSV
-1775 TFERVFDLERDA
+1775 TFERVFDLEHDA
-1787 YLAHHVVNGFPT
+1787 YLQHHVVNGFPT

-1836 YDAKRPSVKRIHA
+1836 YDAKRPSAKRIHA
-1849 RRVAGE
+1849 RVAARDG
-1855 HDAVLVHVRISGD
+1855 DAVLVHVRISGD
-1868 VLAPGGQILVRDK
+1868 VLAPGGQVLVRDK
-1881 PHFEITVRLAPGYA
+1881 PHFEITVRLAAAYA
-1895 PAPVWHD
+1895 PAPVWSEPP
-1902 GPVGNFV
+1902 GGTFV

-1916 FDTAPVRLTGMFV
+1916 FDAAPVRLTGMFV
-1929 STTDTGMTDA
+1929 STTDTGMSET

-1944 FHLNVPADDPVFSRF
+1944 FRLNLPDGDPVFSRF

-1993 IDIYEAGN
+1993 IDLYEAGN
-2001 DCELARRHEPIAL
+2001 DCELAARHASIAL
-2014 RVTPREF
+2014 RVTPRAF
-2021 ALEGPDS
+2021 ALEGQAS
-2028 SGNRFVAARADGRIL
+2028 SGNRFVAVRPDGRIL

-2050 GIVIGY
+2050 GIVTGY
-2056 VHRVTGAFAA
+2056 VHRVTGAFAT
-2066 RGEVEARL
+2066 RGEIDARL
-2074 AARAPDEQV
+2074 AAHAASEQV

>member
-1 MSNSSMRGKLV
+1 MSNTSMRGKLV

-75 RMFDEIERRYGKLDV
+75 RMFDEIERRYGRLDV

-101 AVDEIGAEHFDR
+101 GVDEIGAEHFDR
-113 AIDTNLKG
+113 ALDTNLKG

-179 SNIRVNGASS
+179 RDIRVNGASS
-189 TLIDGDVAEQFPD
+189 TLIDGDVAAQFPD
-202 PENTRRS
+202 PENTKRS

-223 DLADVVLFLASDAAR
+223 DLADLVVFLASDAAR
-238 WVTGQVVVADG
+238 WITGQVVVADG

-264 ATAGA
+264 AGEGRAEGAGA
-269 ASGVAAP
+269 A
-276 FDAAAAATATQAT
+276 
-289 TTQAP
+289 AP
-294 AAQAPATQA
+294 AAVRPAPS
-303 ATTQAPTAQAP
+303 TTRQQTASGGSE
-314 ATQATTTQAPT
+314 
-325 AHAPRPAAP
+325 RPAAP
-334 DDGLPDS
+334 ADEAPDG

-357 DPQAF
+357 DPDAF

-388 SDTAAED
+388 PDPSAED

-406 QFEPCA
+406 HFDPCPK
-412 TVRAELDAGTAP
+412 VRAELDAGTAP
-424 AELTTLWLRHA
+424 RELTTLWLRHA

-441 GVKLSEADRVAFLVG
+441 GVALRDADRVAFLVG

-471 AATRARLNAVLDEAG
+471 AAARERLNAVLIDAG
-486 VDADERARRVA
+486 VDAAERERRVA

-508 RGAGELASF
+508 RGAGDLASF

-527 KGVLPADA
+527 KGVLPDSAQC
-535 EYMMVDTACSSSLY
+535 MMVDTACSSSLY

-599 DCDGVLFA
+599 NCDGVLFA

-648 PNSAGQS
+648 PNSAGQR
-655 IAIQRAYAQ
+655 IAIDRAYAR

-690 QSLREAIGRE
+690 QSLRDAIRRD

-728 LGLQHR
+728 LGLRHQM
-734 VIPPQHRF
+734 IPPQHRF

-757 IPAAPV
+757 IPVAPV
-763 PWPTRPDA
+763 SWPVRSESA
-771 PRVAAVSGFGFGG
+771 RVAAVSGFGFGG

-798 PTGAASG
+798 PAGRASG
-805 RFRREPLA
+805 RFKREPLA

-824 DGDPD
+824 DGDAE
-829 VRAWLRGDGRAPAAS
+829 VAAWLRGEGRAPDAS
-844 FGIRYPLPSFERV
+844 FGIGYRLPSFARV

-875 DAAHDLRER
+875 DAAHDLREHL
-884 MGAFWRE
+884 GAFWRE
-891 HANAIGVVMGH
+891 HADTIGLVMGH

-922 SAVLGAAQS
+922 AAVRDATRPDERAATES
-931 HERPA
+931 VLA
-936 AEALLNGLRDATKQ
+936 ALREATKQ
-950 LVAATTENSFPG
+950 LVAPTTENSFPG

-991 TLAAFEVAERFLCSG
+991 TLAAFEAAERFLCSG

-1011 IVGGINGNAA
+1011 IVGGINGNSA
-1021 EEVQPAFGLPLAEG
+1021 EEVRPAFGLPLAEG

-1043 VRRAQAAGL
+1043 VRRARAEGL

-1061 DARAAVEPV
+1061 EARAAVEPA
-1070 APHDAAGRAVTYAGA
+1070 APRDATGRAVTYAGA
-1085 DAAIDV
+1085 DSAIDV
-1091 LRALIARTPSAT
+1091 LRAIVAREAGTT
-1103 FARDS
+1103 LTRD
-1108 GADRPRY
+1108 GGGGDHARY

-1121 PPRDGRDDATHAP
+1121 EAADALPAAPPEP
-1134 QRETARNPAAR
+1134 QREMPPAHA
-1145 QADAP
+1145 QAPA
-1150 VAASVEAAASIVSA
+1150 V
-1164 ASAASA
+1164 ASAEPAG
-1170 ASAVSTAS
+1170 SAVAC
-1178 AASAVSAASTASV
+1178 AAPIA
-1191 VSATPAASVSAP
+1191 
-1203 VPPGTL
+1203 PGTL
-1209 LAAALRHTEIA
+1209 IPGPLRRTGVA

-1230 YRIEWLDAPWRAGG
+1230 YRIEWRDAPWRPAGRSV
-1244 QPTPFLAPRCV
+1244 PFIAPRCV
-1255 VVTDMP
+1255 IVTDMP
-1261 DALAAQAAVGPDCVV
+1261 DTLAAQGDTGPGCVV
-1276 LSTRPL
+1276 LSTRPF
-1282 AAPKAGW
+1282 AARRPGW
-1289 HWIERLDETALDW
+1289 HWIERIDAAALDVV
-1302 LPDDIGHVR
+1302 PDDIGHVR
-1311 VLTSLEAGALAAGAP
+1311 VLTSLDAGTLAPGATAP
-1326 APATP
+1326 AAP

-1339 TFLALKRC
+1339 AFLAIKRC
-1347 HGALKQGGTFV
+1347 HAALEHNGSV
-1358 ALLLDA
+1358 IALLLDA
-1364 LAGDTPHPDA
+1364 LAGDVPHPDA

-1383 FAIEMPEAR
+1383 LAIEMPEAR
-1392 SVAVL
+1392 PVAVL
-1397 SDARTLA
+1397 TDARALP
-1404 DALPQAERE
+1404 DALREAERE
-1413 CAAQHWLPVV
+1413 SGARHWLPVV
-1423 ALGAGRR
+1423 VLGGGRR
-1430 RTPRVVRDAG
+1430 RTPRVIADAG
-1440 ALRTDERL
+1440 ELSADERL

-1461 ARGITAELM
+1461 ARGITGELM
-1470 KALAAHARP
+1470 KTLASHVRP
-1479 TLYLIGSSTLDAV
+1479 TLYLIGSSALDTI
-1492 DAELVALDDDAFA
+1492 DAELLAMDDETFA
-1505 KSRPDYIRAQKALHP
+1505 KSRPDYIRAQKARHP
-1520 ELPLPAIIR
+1520 ERPLPEIIR
-1529 AFERRAEARAA
+1529 AFERRADARTA
-1540 CRNIDAMKAFC
+1540 CMNIDAMRAFC
-1551 GPHRVIYVRAD
+1551 GAHRVTYLRAD
-1562 VLDADSV
+1562 VLDPESV
-1569 RAAVDGI
+1569 KTAIDAI
-1576 LAREGRV
+1576 LAREPRV

-1598 LVKSFDDFVAV
+1598 RVKSLDDFVAV

-1616 YWNLRRAFGARQP
+1616 YWNLRRAFGTRQP

-1665 ASLGHDEFTIGW
+1665 AALGHDEFTIGW

-1702 SMRTEEGVHHFMREL
+1702 SMRTAEGQHHFMREL
-1717 GLGERAAMSVHLGEA
+1717 GLGERAPMSVHLGEA
-1732 ERRAIERHLPGYF
+1732 ERRAIETHLPGYF
-1745 DVQAPVLPAGA
+1745 DLDEGA
-1756 PRAADFYLGT
+1756 RAAVAASCEPDFYLGA
-1766 EIDRTHDSV
+1766 ELARTDDSV

-1787 YLAHHVVNGFPT
+1787 YLQHHVVNGFPT

-1809 AEAALRLVPGLKVV
+1809 AEAALRLVPRLKVV

-1849 RRVAGE
+1849 RIASRDGDTVQ
-1855 HDAVLVHVRISGD
+1855 VRVRISGD
-1868 VLAPGGQILVRDK
+1868 VLAPGGQVLVRDK
-1881 PHFEITVRLAPGYA
+1881 PHFEITVRLADAYA
-1895 PAPVWHD
+1895 PAPIWHEPAA
-1902 GPVGNFV
+1902 GAFT

-1916 FDTAPVRLTGMFV
+1916 FDAAPVRLTGMFV
-1929 STTDTGMTDA
+1929 STTDTGMSDA

-1944 FHLNVPADDPVFSRF
+1944 FRLNVPGDDPVFSRF

-2001 DCELARRHEPIAL
+2001 DCELSSRHASIAL
-2014 RVTPREF
+2014 RVTPRAF
-2021 ALEGPDS
+2021 ALEGPAS
-2028 SGNRFVAARADGRIL
+2028 SGNRFVAVRPDGRIL

-2056 VHRVTGAFAA
+2056 VHRATGAFAA
-2066 RGEVEARL
+2066 RGEIDTQL
-2074 AARAPDEQV
+2074 AARARSERVP
-2083 SA
+2083 A

>member
-1 MSNSSMRGKLV
+1 MSNTSMRGKLV

-75 RMFDEIERRYGKLDV
+75 RMFDEIERRFGRLDV

-101 AVDEIGAEHFDR
+101 GVDEIGAEHFDR
-113 AIDTNLKG
+113 ALDTNLKG

-179 SNIRVNGASS
+179 RDIRVNGASS
-189 TLIDGDVAEQFPD
+189 TLIDGDVAAQFPD
-202 PENTRRS
+202 PENTKRS

-223 DLADVVLFLASDAAR
+223 DLADLVVFLASDAAR
-238 WVTGQVVVADG
+238 WITGQVVVADG

-264 ATAGA
+264 ATEKPA
-269 ASGVAAP
+269 ANAP
-276 FDAAAAATATQAT
+276 DTVAAAAPPGDASAGRTA
-289 TTQAP
+289 AP
-294 AAQAPATQA
+294 A
-303 ATTQAPTAQAP
+303 
-314 ATQATTTQAPT
+314 
-325 AHAPRPAAP
+325 
-334 DDGLPDS
+334 DDAPDS

-357 DPQAF
+357 DPDAF
-362 WRALLD
+362 WRALMD

-373 GNVPPDRWDYRSFYS
+373 GDVPPDRWDYRSFYS
-388 SDTAAED
+388 PDTSAED

-406 QFEPCA
+406 RFEPCP

-424 AELTTLWLRHA
+424 RELTTLWLRHA

-441 GVKLSEADRVAFLVG
+441 GVTLRDADRVAFLVG

-471 AATRARLNAVLDEAG
+471 AAARERLNAVLVDAG
-486 VDADERARRVA
+486 VDAAERARRVA

-508 RGAGELASF
+508 RGAGDLASF

-527 KGVLPADA
+527 KGVLPDDA
-535 EYMMVDTACSSSLY
+535 QTMMVDTACSSSLY

-560 GKQDVVACGGA
+560 GQQDVVACGGA
-571 FALAPRGSVL
+571 FALAPRGSIL

-599 DCDGVLFA
+599 NCDGVLFA

-615 KRLARARADGDRI
+615 KRLHRARADGDRI

-648 PNSAGQS
+648 PNSAGQR
-655 IAIQRAYAQ
+655 IAIDRAYAR
-664 TATVPADVD
+664 TETVPGDVD

-690 QSLREAIGRE
+690 QSLRDAIRRD

-728 LGLQHR
+728 LGLRHQ

-742 SEPPPEFDIAGTNLR
+742 GEPPPEFDIGATSLR
-757 IPAAPV
+757 IPVAPV
-763 PWPTRPDA
+763 PWPARRDA
-771 PRVAAVSGFGFGG
+771 ARVAAVSGFGFGG

-792 EYRADL
+792 EYRDDL
-798 PTGAASG
+798 PAGPTSG
-805 RFRREPLA
+805 RFKREPLA

-824 DGDPD
+824 DGDAQ
-829 VRAWLRGDGRAPAAS
+829 VAAWLRGEGRAPDAS
-844 FGIRYPLPSFERV
+844 FGIGYPLPSFARV

-867 DRCQLMAL
+867 DRCQLLAL

-884 MGAFWRE
+884 LGAFWAA
-891 HANAIGVVMGH
+891 HADTIGLVMGH

-922 SAVLGAAQS
+922 AAVLDAARPD
-931 HERPA
+931 ERA
-936 AEALLNGLRDATKQ
+936 ATERVLNGLREATKQ
-950 LVAATTENSFPG
+950 LVAPTTENSFPG

-991 TLAAFEVAERFLCSG
+991 TLAAFEAAERFLCSG

-1011 IVGGINGNAA
+1011 IVGGINGNSA
-1021 EEVQPAFGLPLAEG
+1021 EEVRPAFDLPLAEG

-1043 VRRAQAAGL
+1043 VRRAQVEGL

-1061 DARAAVEPV
+1061 DAQAAVQPA
-1070 APHDAAGRAVTYAGA
+1070 APRDATGRAVTYAGA
-1085 DAAIDV
+1085 DSAIDV
-1091 LRALIARTPSAT
+1091 LRAVVAREAGTT
-1103 FARDS
+1103 LTRDS
-1108 GADRPRY
+1108 GGDRARY

-1121 PPRDGRDDATHAP
+1121 EGVGAQAAASGEPDGEATSTPMPEPSARRAAP
-1134 QRETARNPAAR
+1134 A
-1145 QADAP
+1145 
-1150 VAASVEAAASIVSA
+1150 AASVAPATPTA
-1164 ASAASA
+1164 ASAAP
-1170 ASAVSTAS
+1170 VS
-1178 AASAVSAASTASV
+1178 
-1191 VSATPAASVSAP
+1191 
-1203 VPPGTL
+1203 PGTL
-1209 LAAALRHTEIA
+1209 LPGTLRRTGVA

-1230 YRIEWLDAPWRAGG
+1230 YRIEWRDAPWRPAG
-1244 QPTPFLAPRCV
+1244 QSTPFITPRCV
-1255 VVTDMP
+1255 IVTDMP
-1261 DALAAQAAVGPDCVV
+1261 EVLAAHAEPGPGCVV

-1282 AAPKAGW
+1282 ATRRPGW
-1289 HWIERLDETALDW
+1289 HWIEHIDAAALDIF
-1302 LPDDIGHVR
+1302 PDDIGHVR
-1311 VLTSLEAGALAAGAP
+1311 VLTSLDASALAPGVAAP
-1326 APATP
+1326 AAP

-1339 TFLALKRC
+1339 AFLAIKRC
-1347 HGALKQGGTFV
+1347 HDALERDGTFV

-1364 LAGDTPHPDA
+1364 LAGDVPHPDA

-1383 FAIEMPEAR
+1383 LAIEMPQAHP
-1392 SVAVL
+1392 VAVL
-1397 SDARTLA
+1397 TDARALP
-1404 DALPQAERE
+1404 DALRDAERE
-1413 CAAQHWLPVV
+1413 SGARHWLPVV

-1430 RTPRVVRDAG
+1430 RTPRVIAEAG
-1440 ALRTDERL
+1440 ELRADERL
-1448 SLGQESVVVAVGG
+1448 SLGQDSVVVAVGG
-1461 ARGITAELM
+1461 ARGITGELM
-1470 KALAAHARP
+1470 KTLAAYVRP
-1479 TLYLIGSSTLDAV
+1479 TLYLIGSSALDAV
-1492 DAELVALDDDAFA
+1492 DAELLTMDDETFS
-1505 KSRPDYIRAQKALHP
+1505 KSRPDYIRQQKALHP
-1520 ELPLPAIIR
+1520 ARPLPEIIH
-1529 AFERRAEARAA
+1529 AFERRADARTACLNIEAMRAFSGA
-1540 CRNIDAMKAFC
+1540 
-1551 GPHRVIYVRAD
+1551 HRVTYVRAD
-1562 VLDADSV
+1562 VLDPDSV
-1569 RAAVDGI
+1569 KTAIDAI
-1576 LAREGRV
+1576 LAREPRI

-1598 LVKSFDDFVAV
+1598 RVKSLDDFVAV

-1665 ASLGHDEFTIGW
+1665 ATLGHDEFTIGW

-1702 SMRTEEGVHHFMREL
+1702 SMRTAEGQHHFMREL
-1717 GLGERAAMSVHLGEA
+1717 GLAERAAMSVHLGDA
-1732 ERRAIERHLPGYF
+1732 ERRAIETHLPGYF
-1745 DVQAPVLPAGA
+1745 DLDEPAPGA
-1756 PRAADFYLGT
+1756 VRAPDFYLGR
-1766 EIDRTHDSV
+1766 ELARTDDSV
-1775 TFERVFDLERDA
+1775 TVERVFDLERDA
-1787 YLAHHVVNGFPT
+1787 YLQHHVVNGFPT

-1823 GFADAAF
+1823 GFADATF

-1836 YDAKRPSVKRIHA
+1836 YDAKRPSMKRIHA
-1849 RRVAGE
+1849 RIASRDG
-1855 HDAVLVHVRISGD
+1855 DAVLVHVRIAGD
-1868 VLAPGGQILVRDK
+1868 VLAPGGQLLVRDK
-1881 PHFEITVRLAPGYA
+1881 PHFEITVRLAETYA
-1895 PAPVWHD
+1895 PAPVWSEAAA
-1902 GPVGNFV
+1902 GTFT

-1916 FDTAPVRLTGMFV
+1916 FDAAPVRLTGPFV
-1929 STTDTGMTDA
+1929 STTDTGMSDA
-1939 GKQAR
+1939 GKHAR
-1944 FHLNVPADDPVFSRF
+1944 FRLNVPDGDPVFLRF

-1993 IDIYEAGN
+1993 IDLYETGN
-2001 DCELARRHEPIAL
+2001 DCELSARHASIAL
-2014 RVTPREF
+2014 HVTPRAF
-2021 ALEGPDS
+2021 ALEGPAS
-2028 SGNRFVAARADGRIL
+2028 SGNRFVAVRPDGRVL

-2066 RGEVEARL
+2066 RGEVDAQR
-2074 AARAPDEQV
+2074 AAQAAAEQV

>member
-1 MSNSSMRGKLV
+1 MSNTSMRGKLV

-40 FHSLDASKQ
+40 FHSLEASKE
-49 TADELRALGAT
+49 TAEELRALGAT
-60 VDVIRASVAQQAQVD
+60 VDVIRASVAQQAQVE
-75 RMFDEIERRYGKLDV
+75 RMFDEIERRYGRLDV

-101 AVDEIGAEHFDR
+101 GVDEIGAEHFDR
-113 AIDTNLKG
+113 ALDTNLKG

-179 SNIRVNGASS
+179 RQIRVNGASS
-189 TLIDGDVAEQFPD
+189 TLIDGDVAAQFPD
-202 PENTRRS
+202 PENTKRS

-223 DLADVVLFLASDAAR
+223 DLADLVVFLASDAAR
-238 WVTGQVVVADG
+238 WITGQVVVADG

-264 ATAGA
+264 ANAGQDAGA
-269 ASGVAAP
+269 AAAVAQPAART
-276 FDAAAAATATQAT
+276 DAAA
-289 TTQAP
+289 
-294 AAQAPATQA
+294 
-303 ATTQAPTAQAP
+303 
-314 ATQATTTQAPT
+314 
-325 AHAPRPAAP
+325 
-334 DDGLPDS
+334 DGAPDS

-357 DPQAF
+357 DPDAF

-388 SDTAAED
+388 PDTSAED

-406 QFEPCA
+406 RFEPCP

-424 AELTTLWLRHA
+424 RELTTLWLRHA
-435 LCQSLD
+435 LCQALD
-441 GVKLSEADRVAFLVG
+441 GVTLRDADRVAFLVG

-471 AATRARLNAVLDEAG
+471 AAARERLNAVLADAG
-486 VDADERARRVA
+486 VDAAERARRVA

-508 RGAGELASF
+508 RGAGDLASF

-527 KGVLPADA
+527 KGVLPDDA

-571 FALAPRGSVL
+571 FALAPRGSIL

-599 DCDGVLFA
+599 NCDGVLFA

-615 KRLARARADGDRI
+615 KRLARAHADGDRI

-648 PNSAGQS
+648 PNSAGQR
-655 IAIQRAYAQ
+655 IAIDRAYAR

-690 QSLREAIGRE
+690 QSLRDAIRRD

-728 LGLQHR
+728 LGLRHQ

-742 SEPPPEFDIAGTNLR
+742 SEPPPEFELGGTSLR
-757 IPAAPV
+757 IPVAPV
-763 PWPTRPDA
+763 AWPVRRESA
-771 PRVAAVSGFGFGG
+771 RVAAVSGFGFGG

-798 PTGAASG
+798 PAGGASG
-805 RFRREPLA
+805 RFKREPLA

-824 DGDPD
+824 DGDAE
-829 VRAWLRGDGRAPAAS
+829 VAAWLRGEGRAPDAS
-844 FGIRYPLPSFERV
+844 FGIGYPLPSFARV

-884 MGAFWRE
+884 LGTFWQE
-891 HANAIGVVMGH
+891 HADTIGLVMGH

-922 SAVLGAAQS
+922 AAVLDATRPD
-931 HERPA
+931 ERA
-936 AEALLNGLRDATKQ
+936 TTERLLDGLRDATQ
-950 LVAATTENSFPG
+950 RLVAPTTENSFPG

-991 TLAAFEVAERFLCSG
+991 TLAAFEAAERFLCSG

-1021 EEVQPAFGLPLAEG
+1021 EEVGPAFGLPLAEG

-1043 VRRAQAAGL
+1043 VRHAQAEGL

-1061 DARAAVEPV
+1061 DARAAVEPA
-1070 APHDAAGRAVTYAGA
+1070 APCDATGRAVTYAGA

-1091 LRALIARTPSAT
+1091 LRAIVARTPDVT
-1103 FARDS
+1103 LARDS
-1108 GADRPRY
+1108 GGDRPRY

-1121 PPRDGRDDATHAP
+1121 
-1134 QRETARNPAAR
+1134 EPAAAR
-1145 QADAP
+1145 AAAPREPQAGIGAAP
-1150 VAASVEAAASIVSA
+1150 VQAVQPAPAAA
-1164 ASAASA
+1164 
-1170 ASAVSTAS
+1170 
-1178 AASAVSAASTASV
+1178 
-1191 VSATPAASVSAP
+1191 P
-1203 VPPGTL
+1203 VRPGTL
-1209 LAAALRHTEIA
+1209 LPGTLRRTGVA

-1230 YRIEWLDAPWRAGG
+1230 YRIEWRDAPWRPAGRS
-1244 QPTPFLAPRCV
+1244 TPFIAPRCV
-1255 VVTDMP
+1255 IVTDLP
-1261 DALAAQAAVGPDCVV
+1261 EALAAQADPGPGCVV
-1276 LSTRPL
+1276 LSTRPF
-1282 AAPKAGW
+1282 AASRPGW
-1289 HWIERLDETALDW
+1289 HWIERIDETALDG

-1311 VLTSLEAGALAAGAP
+1311 VLTSLGAGTLAPGAAAP
-1326 APATP
+1326 AAP

-1339 TFLALKRC
+1339 AFLAIKRCHAALKRD
-1347 HGALKQGGTFV
+1347 GSFV

-1364 LAGDTPHPDA
+1364 LAGEVPHPDA
-1374 GLFTGLVKA
+1374 GLYTGLVKA
-1383 FAIEMPEAR
+1383 LAIEMPEAQP
-1392 SVAVL
+1392 VAVL
-1397 SDARTLA
+1397 TDARSLP
-1404 DALPQAERE
+1404 DALRDAERE
-1413 CAAQHWLPVV
+1413 SGARHWLPVV
-1423 ALGAGRR
+1423 ALGGGRR
-1430 RTPRVVRDAG
+1430 RTPRVIEDAG
-1440 ALRTDERL
+1440 ELRADERL
-1448 SLGQESVVVAVGG
+1448 ALGPDAVVVAVGG
-1461 ARGITAELM
+1461 ARGITGELM
-1470 KALAAHARP
+1470 KTLAAHVRP
-1479 TLYLIGSSTLDAV
+1479 TLYLIGSSALDEV
-1492 DAELVALDDDAFA
+1492 DADLLSMDDETFA
-1505 KSRPDYIRAQKALHP
+1505 KTRPDYIRQQKALHP
-1520 ELPLPAIIR
+1520 ERPLPAIIR
-1529 AFERRAEARAA
+1529 AFERRADARTACMNIEAMR
-1540 CRNIDAMKAFC
+1540 AFC
-1551 GPHRVIYVRAD
+1551 GAHRVTYLRAD
-1562 VLDADSV
+1562 VTDPGSV
-1569 RAAVDGI
+1569 RTAIDTI
-1576 LAREGRV
+1576 LAREPRV

-1598 LVKSFDDFVAV
+1598 LVKSLDDFVAV

-1616 YWNLRRAFGARQP
+1616 YWNLRDAFGARQP

-1665 ASLGHDEFTIGW
+1665 AALGHDEFTIGW
-1677 TLWRSVGLGANPV
+1677 TLWRSVGLGSNPV

-1702 SMRTEEGVHHFMREL
+1702 SMRTAEGQHHFMREL

-1732 ERRAIERHLPGYF
+1732 ERRAIETHLPGYF
-1745 DVQAPVLPAGA
+1745 TLDEAEVAPPV
-1756 PRAADFYLGT
+1756 AASRDPDFYLGR
-1766 EIDRTHDSV
+1766 ELARTDDSV
-1775 TFERVFDLERDA
+1775 TFERVFDLEHDA
-1787 YLAHHVVNGFPT
+1787 YLQHHVVNGFPT

-1809 AEAALRLVPGLKVV
+1809 AEAALRLMPGLKVV

-1836 YDAKRPSVKRIHA
+1836 YDAKRPSAKRIHA
-1849 RRVAGE
+1849 RIAARDG
-1855 HDAVLVHVRISGD
+1855 DAVLVHVRISGD
-1868 VLAPGGQILVRDK
+1868 VLAPGGQVLVRDK
-1881 PHFEITVRLAPGYA
+1881 PHFEITVRLAAAYA
-1895 PAPVWHD
+1895 PAPVWSEPP
-1902 GPVGNFV
+1902 GGTFV

-1916 FDTAPVRLTGMFV
+1916 FDAAPVRLTGMFV
-1929 STTDTGMTDA
+1929 STTDTGMSET

-1944 FHLNVPADDPVFSRF
+1944 FRLNLPDGDPVFSRF

-1993 IDIYEAGN
+1993 IDLYEAGN
-2001 DCELARRHEPIAL
+2001 DCELAARHASIAL
-2014 RVTPREF
+2014 RVTPRAF
-2021 ALEGPDS
+2021 ALEGPAS
-2028 SGNRFVAARADGRIL
+2028 SGNRFVAVRPDGRIL

-2050 GIVIGY
+2050 GIVTGY
-2056 VHRVTGAFAA
+2056 VHRVTGAFAT
-2066 RGEVEARL
+2066 RGEIDARL
-2074 AARAPDEQV
+2074 AAHAASEQV

>member
-1 MSNSSMRGKLV
+1 MSNTSMRGKLV

-40 FHSLDASKQ
+40 FHSLDASKE
-49 TADELRALGAT
+49 TAEELRALGAT

-75 RMFDEIERRYGKLDV
+75 RMFDEIERRYGRLDV

-101 AVDEIGAEHFDR
+101 GVDEIGAEHFDR
-113 AIDTNLKG
+113 ALDTNLKG

-179 SNIRVNGASS
+179 RQIRVNGASS
-189 TLIDGDVAEQFPD
+189 TLIDGDVAAQFPD
-202 PENTRRS
+202 PENTKRS

-223 DLADVVLFLASDAAR
+223 DLADLVVFLASDAAR
-238 WVTGQVVVADG
+238 WITGQVVVADG

-264 ATAGA
+264 ANAGQDA
-269 ASGVAAP
+269 G
-276 FDAAAAATATQAT
+276 AAAAAAQ
-289 TTQAP
+289 P
-294 AAQAPATQA
+294 AARTDA
-303 ATTQAPTAQAP
+303 AA
-314 ATQATTTQAPT
+314 
-325 AHAPRPAAP
+325 
-334 DDGLPDS
+334 DDAPDS

-357 DPQAF
+357 DPDAF

-388 SDTAAED
+388 PDTSAED

-406 QFEPCA
+406 QFEPCP

-424 AELTTLWLRHA
+424 RELTTLWLRHA
-435 LCQSLD
+435 LCQALD
-441 GVKLSEADRVAFLVG
+441 GVALRDADRVAFLVG

-471 AATRARLNAVLDEAG
+471 AAARERLNAVLADAG
-486 VDADERARRVA
+486 VDAAERARRVA

-508 RGAGELASF
+508 RGAGDLASF

-527 KGVLPADA
+527 KGVLPDDA

-571 FALAPRGSVL
+571 FALAPRGSIL

-599 DCDGVLFA
+599 NCDGVLFA

-615 KRLARARADGDRI
+615 KRLARAHADGDRI

-648 PNSAGQS
+648 PNSAGQR
-655 IAIQRAYAQ
+655 IAIDRAYAR

-690 QSLREAIGRE
+690 QSLRDAIRRD

-728 LGLQHR
+728 LGLRHQ

-742 SEPPPEFDIAGTNLR
+742 SEPPPEFELGGTSLR
-757 IPAAPV
+757 IPVAPV
-763 PWPTRPDA
+763 AWPVRRESA
-771 PRVAAVSGFGFGG
+771 RVAAVSGFGFGG

-798 PTGAASG
+798 PAGGASG
-805 RFRREPLA
+805 RFKREPLA

-824 DGDPD
+824 DGDAE
-829 VRAWLRGDGRAPAAS
+829 VAAWLRGEGRAPDAS
-844 FGIRYPLPSFERV
+844 FGIGYPLPSFARV

-884 MGAFWRE
+884 LGMFWQE
-891 HANAIGVVMGH
+891 HADTIGLVMGH

-922 SAVLGAAQS
+922 AAVLDATRPD
-931 HERPA
+931 ERA
-936 AEALLNGLRDATKQ
+936 TTERLLDGLRDATQ
-950 LVAATTENSFPG
+950 RLVAPTTENSFPG

-991 TLAAFEVAERFLCSG
+991 TLAAFEAAERFLCSG

-1021 EEVQPAFGLPLAEG
+1021 EEVGPAFGLPLAEG

-1043 VRRAQAAGL
+1043 VRHAQAEGL

-1061 DARAAVEPV
+1061 DARAAVEPA
-1070 APHDAAGRAVTYAGA
+1070 APCDATGRAVTYAGA

-1091 LRALIARTPSAT
+1091 LRAIVARTPDVT
-1103 FARDS
+1103 LARDS
-1108 GADRPRY
+1108 GGDRPRY

-1121 PPRDGRDDATHAP
+1121 
-1134 QRETARNPAAR
+1134 EPAAAR
-1145 QADAP
+1145 AAAAREPQAG
-1150 VAASVEAAASIVSA
+1150 VEAAPVQ
-1164 ASAASA
+1164 
-1170 ASAVSTAS
+1170 AVLPA
-1178 AASAVSAASTASV
+1178 
-1191 VSATPAASVSAP
+1191 PAAAP
-1203 VPPGTL
+1203 VGPGTL
-1209 LAAALRHTEIA
+1209 LPGTLRRTGVA

-1230 YRIEWLDAPWRAGG
+1230 YRIEWRDAPWRPAGRS
-1244 QPTPFLAPRCV
+1244 TPFIAPRCV
-1255 VVTDMP
+1255 IVTDLP
-1261 DALAAQAAVGPDCVV
+1261 EVLAAQADPGPGCVV
-1276 LSTRPL
+1276 LSTRPF
-1282 AAPKAGW
+1282 AASRPGW
-1289 HWIERLDETALDW
+1289 HWIERIDETALDG

-1311 VLTSLEAGALAAGAP
+1311 VLTSLGAGTLAPGAAAP
-1326 APATP
+1326 AVP

-1339 TFLALKRC
+1339 AFLAIKRCHAALKRD
-1347 HGALKQGGTFV
+1347 GSFV

-1364 LAGDTPHPDA
+1364 LAGEMPHPDA
-1374 GLFTGLVKA
+1374 GLYTGLVKA
-1383 FAIEMPEAR
+1383 LAIEMPEAQP
-1392 SVAVL
+1392 VAVL
-1397 SDARTLA
+1397 TDARSLP
-1404 DALPQAERE
+1404 DALRDAERE
-1413 CAAQHWLPVV
+1413 SGARHWLPVV
-1423 ALGAGRR
+1423 ALGGGRR
-1430 RTPRVVRDAG
+1430 RTPRVIEDAG
-1440 ALRTDERL
+1440 ELRADERL
-1448 SLGQESVVVAVGG
+1448 ALGPDAVVVAVGG
-1461 ARGITAELM
+1461 ARGITGELM
-1470 KALAAHARP
+1470 KTLAAHVRP
-1479 TLYLIGSSTLDAV
+1479 TLYLIGSSALDEV
-1492 DAELVALDDDAFA
+1492 DADLLSMDDETFA
-1505 KSRPDYIRAQKALHP
+1505 KTRPDYIRQQKALHP
-1520 ELPLPAIIR
+1520 ERPLPAIIR
-1529 AFERRAEARAA
+1529 AFERRADARTACMNIEAMR
-1540 CRNIDAMKAFC
+1540 AFC
-1551 GPHRVIYVRAD
+1551 GAHRVTYLRAD
-1562 VLDADSV
+1562 VMDPGSV
-1569 RAAVDGI
+1569 RTAIDTI
-1576 LAREGRV
+1576 LAREPRV

-1598 LVKSFDDFVAV
+1598 LVKSLDDFVAV

-1616 YWNLRRAFGARQP
+1616 YWNLRDAFGARQP

-1665 ASLGHDEFTIGW
+1665 AALGHDEFTIGW
-1677 TLWRSVGLGANPV
+1677 TLWRSVGLGSNPV

-1702 SMRTEEGVHHFMREL
+1702 SMRTAEGQHHFMREL

-1732 ERRAIERHLPGYF
+1732 ERRAIETHLPGYF
-1745 DVQAPVLPAGA
+1745 TLDEAEAAPPVAA
-1756 PRAADFYLGT
+1756 PRDPDFYLGR
-1766 EIDRTHDSV
+1766 ELARTDDSV
-1775 TFERVFDLERDA
+1775 TFERVFDLEHDA
-1787 YLAHHVVNGFPT
+1787 YLQHHVVNGFPT

-1809 AEAALRLVPGLKVV
+1809 AEAALRLMPGLKVV

-1836 YDAKRPSVKRIHA
+1836 YDAKRPSAKRIHA
-1849 RRVAGE
+1849 RVAARDG
-1855 HDAVLVHVRISGD
+1855 DAVLVHVRISGD
-1868 VLAPGGQILVRDK
+1868 VLAPGGQVLVRDK
-1881 PHFEITVRLAPGYA
+1881 PHFEITVRLAAAYA
-1895 PAPVWHD
+1895 PAPVWSEPP
-1902 GPVGNFV
+1902 GGTFV

-1916 FDTAPVRLTGMFV
+1916 FDAAPVRLTGMFV
-1929 STTDTGMTDA
+1929 STTDTGMSET

-1944 FHLNVPADDPVFSRF
+1944 FRLNVPDGDPVFSRF

-1993 IDIYEAGN
+1993 IDLYEAGN
-2001 DCELARRHEPIAL
+2001 DCELAARYASIAL
-2014 RVTPREF
+2014 RVTPRAF
-2021 ALEGPDS
+2021 ALEGPAS
-2028 SGNRFVAARADGRIL
+2028 SGNRFVAVRPDGRIL

-2050 GIVIGY
+2050 GIVTGY
-2056 VHRVTGAFAA
+2056 VHRVTGAFAT
-2066 RGEVEARL
+2066 RGEIDARL
-2074 AARAPDEQV
+2074 AAHAASEQV

>member
-1 MSNSSMRGKLV
+1 MSNTSMRGKLV

-40 FHSLDASKQ
+40 FHSLDASKE
-49 TADELRALGAT
+49 TAEELRALGAT
-60 VDVIRASVAQQAQVD
+60 VDVIRASVAQQTQVD
-75 RMFDEIERRYGKLDV
+75 RMFDEIERRYGRLDV

-101 AVDEIGAEHFDR
+101 GVDEIGAEHFDR
-113 AIDTNLKG
+113 ALDTNLKG

-179 SNIRVNGASS
+179 RQIRVNGASS
-189 TLIDGDVAEQFPD
+189 TLIDGDVAAQFPD
-202 PENTRRS
+202 PENTKRS

-223 DLADVVLFLASDAAR
+223 DLADLVVFLASDAAR
-238 WVTGQVVVADG
+238 WITGQVVVADG

-264 ATAGA
+264 ANAGQDAGA
-269 ASGVAAP
+269 AAAVA
-276 FDAAAAATATQAT
+276 Q
-289 TTQAP
+289 
-294 AAQAPATQA
+294 
-303 ATTQAPTAQAP
+303 
-314 ATQATTTQAPT
+314 
-325 AHAPRPAAP
+325 PAAP
-334 DDGLPDS
+334 ADDASESDAPDG

-357 DPQAF
+357 DPDAF

-388 SDTAAED
+388 PDTSAED

-406 QFEPCA
+406 QFEPCS

-424 AELTTLWLRHA
+424 RELTTLWLRHA
-435 LCQSLD
+435 LCQALD
-441 GVKLSEADRVAFLVG
+441 GVTLRDADRVAFLVG

-471 AATRARLNAVLDEAG
+471 AAARERLNAVLADAG
-486 VDADERARRVA
+486 VDAAERARRVA

-508 RGAGELASF
+508 RGAGDLASF

-527 KGVLPADA
+527 KGVLPDDA

-571 FALAPRGSVL
+571 FALAPRGSIL

-599 DCDGVLFA
+599 NCDGVLFA

-615 KRLARARADGDRI
+615 KRLTRARADGDRI

-648 PNSAGQS
+648 PNSAGQR
-655 IAIQRAYAQ
+655 IAIDRAYAR

-690 QSLREAIGRE
+690 QSLRDAIRRD

-728 LGLQHR
+728 LGLRHQ

-742 SEPPPEFDIAGTNLR
+742 SEPPPEFDLDGTNLR
-757 IPAAPV
+757 IPVAPV
-763 PWPTRPDA
+763 EWPARRDSA
-771 PRVAAVSGFGFGG
+771 RVAAVSGFGFGG

-798 PTGAASG
+798 PAGGASG
-805 RFRREPLA
+805 RFQREPLA

-824 DGDPD
+824 DGDAQ
-829 VRAWLRGDGRAPAAS
+829 VEAWLRGEGRAPDAS
-844 FGIRYPLPSFERV
+844 FGIGYPLPSFARV

-884 MGAFWRE
+884 LGTFWRE
-891 HANAIGVVMGH
+891 HADTIGLVMGH

-922 SAVLGAAQS
+922 AAVLDATRPD
-931 HERPA
+931 ERA
-936 AEALLNGLRDATKQ
+936 TTERLLDGLREATRR
-950 LVAATTENSFPG
+950 LVAPTTENSFPG

-991 TLAAFEVAERFLCSG
+991 TLAAFEAAERFLCSG

-1021 EEVQPAFGLPLAEG
+1021 EEVGPAFGLPLAEG

-1043 VRRAQAAGL
+1043 VRHAQAEGL

-1061 DARAAVEPV
+1061 DARAAVEPA
-1070 APHDAAGRAVTYAGA
+1070 APCDATGRAVTYAGA

-1091 LRALIARTPSAT
+1091 LRAIVARTPDVT
-1103 FARDS
+1103 LARDS
-1108 GADRPRY
+1108 GGDRPRY

-1121 PPRDGRDDATHAP
+1121 
-1134 QRETARNPAAR
+1134 EPAAA
-1145 QADAP
+1145 QAAAPREPQAGAGAVPVPAVQPVPAP
-1150 VAASVEAAASIVSA
+1150 VAA
-1164 ASAASA
+1164 
-1170 ASAVSTAS
+1170 
-1178 AASAVSAASTASV
+1178 
-1191 VSATPAASVSAP
+1191 P
-1203 VPPGTL
+1203 VGPGTL
-1209 LAAALRHTEIA
+1209 LPGALRRTGVA

-1230 YRIEWLDAPWRAGG
+1230 YRIEWRDAPWRPAGRS
-1244 QPTPFLAPRCV
+1244 TPFIAPRCV
-1255 VVTDMP
+1255 IVTDMP
-1261 DALAAQAAVGPDCVV
+1261 EALAAQADPGPGCAV
-1276 LSTRPL
+1276 LSTRPF
-1282 AAPKAGW
+1282 AANRPGW
-1289 HWIERLDETALDW
+1289 HWIERIDETVLAG

-1311 VLTSLEAGALAAGAP
+1311 VLTSLDAGTLAPGAAAP
-1326 APATP
+1326 AAPE
-1331 ARLALHDL
+1331 RLALHDL
-1339 TFLALKRC
+1339 AFLAIKRCHAALKRD
-1347 HGALKQGGTFV
+1347 GSFV
-1358 ALLLDA
+1358 VLLLDA
-1364 LAGDTPHPDA
+1364 LAGEVPHPDA
-1374 GLFTGLVKA
+1374 GLYTGLVKA
-1383 FAIEMPEAR
+1383 LAIEMPEAR
-1392 SVAVL
+1392 PVAVL
-1397 SDARTLA
+1397 TDARSLP
-1404 DALPQAERE
+1404 DALRDAERE
-1413 CAAQHWLPVV
+1413 SGAQHWLPVV
-1423 ALGAGRR
+1423 ALGGGRR
-1430 RTPRVVRDAG
+1430 RTPRVIEDAG
-1440 ALRTDERL
+1440 ELRADERL
-1448 SLGQESVVVAVGG
+1448 ALGPDAVVVAVGG
-1461 ARGITAELM
+1461 ARGITGELM
-1470 KALAAHARP
+1470 KTLAAHVRP
-1479 TLYLIGSSTLDAV
+1479 TLYLIGSSALDEV
-1492 DAELVALDDDAFA
+1492 DADLLAMDDEAFA
-1505 KSRPDYIRAQKALHP
+1505 KSRPDYIRQQKARHP
-1520 ELPLPAIIR
+1520 EQPLPAIIR
-1529 AFERRAEARAA
+1529 AFERRADARTACMNIEAMRAFSGA
-1540 CRNIDAMKAFC
+1540 
-1551 GPHRVIYVRAD
+1551 HRVTYLRAD
-1562 VLDADSV
+1562 VLDPDSL
-1569 RAAVDGI
+1569 RTAIDTI
-1576 LAREGRV
+1576 LAREPRV

-1598 LVKSFDDFVAV
+1598 LVKSLDDFVAV

-1616 YWNLRRAFGARQP
+1616 YWNLRDAFGARQP

-1665 ASLGHDEFTIGW
+1665 AALGHDEFTIGW
-1677 TLWRSVGLGANPV
+1677 TLWRSVGLGSNPV

-1702 SMRTEEGVHHFMREL
+1702 SMRTAEGQHHFMREL

-1732 ERRAIERHLPGYF
+1732 ERRAIETHLPGYF
-1745 DVQAPVLPAGA
+1745 DLDDTEAV
-1756 PRAADFYLGT
+1756 PRVATPRDPDFYLGR
-1766 EIDRTHDSV
+1766 ELARTDDSV

-1787 YLAHHVVNGFPT
+1787 YLQHHVVNGFPT

-1849 RRVAGE
+1849 RIAARDG
-1855 HDAVLVHVRISGD
+1855 DAVLVHVRISGD
-1868 VLAPGGQILVRDK
+1868 VLAPGGQVLVRDK
-1881 PHFEITVRLAPGYA
+1881 PHFEITVRLAAAYA
-1895 PAPVWHD
+1895 PAPVWSEPP
-1902 GPVGNFV
+1902 GGTFV

-1916 FDTAPVRLTGMFV
+1916 FDAAPVRLTGMFV
-1929 STTDTGMTDA
+1929 STTDTGMSET

-1944 FHLNVPADDPVFSRF
+1944 FRLNVPDGDPVFSRF

-1993 IDIYEAGN
+1993 IDLYEAGN
-2001 DCELARRHEPIAL
+2001 DCELAARHASIAL
-2014 RVTPREF
+2014 RVTPRAF
-2021 ALEGPDS
+2021 ALEGPAS
-2028 SGNRFVAARADGRIL
+2028 SGNRFVAVRPDGRIL

-2050 GIVIGY
+2050 GIVTGY
-2056 VHRVTGAFAA
+2056 VHRVTGAFAT
-2066 RGEVEARL
+2066 RGEIDARL
-2074 AARAPDEQV
+2074 AAHAASEQV

>member
-1 MSNSSMRGKLV
+1 MSNTSMRGKLV

-75 RMFDEIERRYGKLDV
+75 RMFDEIERRYGRLDV

-101 AVDEIGAEHFDR
+101 GVDEIGAEHFDR
-113 AIDTNLKG
+113 ALDTNLKG

-179 SNIRVNGASS
+179 RDIRVNGASS
-189 TLIDGDVAEQFPD
+189 TLIDGDVAAQFPD
-202 PENTRRS
+202 PENTKRS

-223 DLADVVLFLASDAAR
+223 DLADLVVFLASDAAR
-238 WVTGQVVVADG
+238 WITGQVVVADG

-264 ATAGA
+264 AGEGRAEGAGA
-269 ASGVAAP
+269 A
-276 FDAAAAATATQAT
+276 
-289 TTQAP
+289 AP
-294 AAQAPATQA
+294 AAVRPAPSTTRQQTASGGSERPASPADEAPA
-303 ATTQAPTAQAP
+303 
-314 ATQATTTQAPT
+314 
-325 AHAPRPAAP
+325 
-334 DDGLPDS
+334 G

-357 DPQAF
+357 DPDAF

-388 SDTAAED
+388 PDPSAED

-406 QFEPCA
+406 HFDPCP

-424 AELTTLWLRHA
+424 RELTTLWLRHA

-441 GVKLSEADRVAFLVG
+441 GVALRDTDRVAFLVG

-471 AATRARLNAVLDEAG
+471 AAARERLNAVLIDAG
-486 VDADERARRVA
+486 VDAAERERRVA

-508 RGAGELASF
+508 RGAGDLASF

-527 KGVLPADA
+527 KGVLPDSAQC
-535 EYMMVDTACSSSLY
+535 MMVDTACSSSLY

-599 DCDGVLFA
+599 NCDGVLFA

-648 PNSAGQS
+648 PNSAGQR
-655 IAIQRAYAQ
+655 IAIDRAYAR

-690 QSLREAIGRE
+690 QSLRDAIRRD

-728 LGLQHR
+728 LGLRHQM
-734 VIPPQHRF
+734 IPPQHRF

-757 IPAAPV
+757 IPVAPV
-763 PWPTRPDA
+763 SWPVRSESA
-771 PRVAAVSGFGFGG
+771 RVAAVSGFGFGG

-798 PTGAASG
+798 PAGRASG
-805 RFRREPLA
+805 RFKREPLA

-824 DGDPD
+824 DGDAE
-829 VRAWLRGDGRAPAAS
+829 VAAWLRGEGRAPDAS
-844 FGIRYPLPSFERV
+844 FGIGYRLPSFARV

-875 DAAHDLRER
+875 DAAHDLREHL
-884 MGAFWRE
+884 GAFWRE
-891 HANAIGVVMGH
+891 HADTIGLVMGH

-922 SAVLGAAQS
+922 AAVRDATRPDERAATES
-931 HERPA
+931 VLA
-936 AEALLNGLRDATKQ
+936 ALREATKQ
-950 LVAATTENSFPG
+950 LVAPTTENSFPG

-991 TLAAFEVAERFLCSG
+991 TLAAFEAAERFLCSG

-1011 IVGGINGNAA
+1011 IVGGINGNSA
-1021 EEVQPAFGLPLAEG
+1021 EEVRPAFGLPLAEG

-1043 VRRAQAAGL
+1043 VRCARAEGL

-1061 DARAAVEPV
+1061 DARAGVEPA
-1070 APHDAAGRAVTYAGA
+1070 APRDATGRAVTYAGA
-1085 DAAIDV
+1085 DSAIDV
-1091 LRALIARTPSAT
+1091 LRAIVAREAGTT
-1103 FARDS
+1103 LTRD
-1108 GADRPRY
+1108 GGGGDHARY

-1121 PPRDGRDDATHAP
+1121 EAADALPAVPREP
-1134 QRETARNPAAR
+1134 QREMPPAPAV
-1145 QADAP
+1145 ASAEPAGSAVACAAP
-1150 VAASVEAAASIVSA
+1150 VA
-1164 ASAASA
+1164 
-1170 ASAVSTAS
+1170 
-1178 AASAVSAASTASV
+1178 
-1191 VSATPAASVSAP
+1191 
-1203 VPPGTL
+1203 PGTL
-1209 LAAALRHTEIA
+1209 IPGPLRRTGVA

-1230 YRIEWLDAPWRAGG
+1230 YRIEWRDAPWRPAGRSV
-1244 QPTPFLAPRCV
+1244 PFIAPRCV
-1255 VVTDMP
+1255 IVTDMP
-1261 DALAAQAAVGPDCVV
+1261 DTLAAQGDTGPGCVV
-1276 LSTRPL
+1276 LSTRPF
-1282 AAPKAGW
+1282 AARRPGW
-1289 HWIERLDETALDW
+1289 HWIERIDAAALDVV
-1302 LPDDIGHVR
+1302 PDDIGHVR
-1311 VLTSLEAGALAAGAP
+1311 VLTSLDAGTLAPGATAP
-1326 APATP
+1326 AAP

-1339 TFLALKRC
+1339 AFLAIKRC
-1347 HGALKQGGTFV
+1347 HAALEHNGSV
-1358 ALLLDA
+1358 IALLLDA
-1364 LAGDTPHPDA
+1364 LAGDVPHPDA

-1383 FAIEMPEAR
+1383 LAIEMPAAR
-1392 SVAVL
+1392 PVAVL
-1397 SDARTLA
+1397 TDARALP
-1404 DALPQAERE
+1404 DALRDAERE
-1413 CAAQHWLPVV
+1413 SGARHWLPVV
-1423 ALGAGRR
+1423 ALGGGRR
-1430 RTPRVVRDAG
+1430 RTPRVIADAG
-1440 ALRTDERL
+1440 ELSADERL

-1461 ARGITAELM
+1461 ARGITGELM
-1470 KALAAHARP
+1470 KTLASHVRP
-1479 TLYLIGSSTLDAV
+1479 TLYLIGSSALDTI
-1492 DAELVALDDDAFA
+1492 DAELLAMDDETFA
-1505 KSRPDYIRAQKALHP
+1505 KSRPDYIRAQKARHP
-1520 ELPLPAIIR
+1520 ERPLPEIIR
-1529 AFERRAEARAA
+1529 AFERRADARTA
-1540 CRNIDAMKAFC
+1540 CMNIDAMRAFC
-1551 GPHRVIYVRAD
+1551 GAHRVTYLRAD
-1562 VLDADSV
+1562 VLDPDSV
-1569 RAAVDGI
+1569 KTAIDAI
-1576 LAREGRV
+1576 LAREPRV

-1598 LVKSFDDFVAV
+1598 RVKSLDDFVAV

-1616 YWNLRRAFGARQP
+1616 YWNLRRAFGTRQP

-1665 ASLGHDEFTIGW
+1665 AALGHDEFTIGW

-1702 SMRTEEGVHHFMREL
+1702 SMRTAEGQHHFMREL

-1732 ERRAIERHLPGYF
+1732 ERRAIETHLPGYF
-1745 DVQAPVLPAGA
+1745 DLDEGA
-1756 PRAADFYLGT
+1756 RAAVATSHEPDFYLGA
-1766 EIDRTHDSV
+1766 ELARTDDSV
-1775 TFERVFDLERDA
+1775 TFERVFDLERDE
-1787 YLAHHVVNGFPT
+1787 YLQHHVVNGFPT

-1849 RRVAGE
+1849 RIASRDGDTVQ
-1855 HDAVLVHVRISGD
+1855 VRVRISGD
-1868 VLAPGGQILVRDK
+1868 VLAPGGQVLVRDK
-1881 PHFEITVRLAPGYA
+1881 PHFEITVRLADAYA
-1895 PAPVWHD
+1895 PAPIWHEPAA
-1902 GPVGNFV
+1902 GAFT

-1916 FDTAPVRLTGMFV
+1916 FDAAPVRLTGMFV
-1929 STTDTGMTDA
+1929 STTDTGMSDA

-1944 FHLNVPADDPVFSRF
+1944 FRLNVPGDDPVFSRF

-2001 DCELARRHEPIAL
+2001 DCELSSRHASIAL
-2014 RVTPREF
+2014 RVTPRAF
-2021 ALEGPDS
+2021 ALEGPAS
-2028 SGNRFVAARADGRIL
+2028 SGNRFVAVRRDGTIL

-2056 VHRVTGAFAA
+2056 VHRATGAFAA
-2066 RGEVEARL
+2066 RGEIDAQL
-2074 AARAPDEQV
+2074 AARTRSERVPA
-2083 SA
+2083 

>member
-1 MSNSSMRGKLV
+1 MSNTSMRGKLV

-40 FHSLDASKQ
+40 FHSLDASKE
-49 TADELRALGAT
+49 TAEELRALGAT
-60 VDVIRASVAQQAQVD
+60 VDVIRASVAQQTQVD
-75 RMFDEIERRYGKLDV
+75 RMFDEIERRYGRLDV

-101 AVDEIGAEHFDR
+101 GVDEIGAEHFDR
-113 AIDTNLKG
+113 ALDTNLKG

-179 SNIRVNGASS
+179 RQIRVNGASS
-189 TLIDGDVAEQFPD
+189 TLIDGDVAAQFPD
-202 PENTRRS
+202 PENTKRS

-223 DLADVVLFLASDAAR
+223 DLADLVVFLASDAAR
-238 WVTGQVVVADG
+238 WITGQVVVADG

-264 ATAGA
+264 ANAGQDAGA
-269 ASGVAAP
+269 AAAVA
-276 FDAAAAATATQAT
+276 Q
-289 TTQAP
+289 
-294 AAQAPATQA
+294 
-303 ATTQAPTAQAP
+303 
-314 ATQATTTQAPT
+314 
-325 AHAPRPAAP
+325 PAAP
-334 DDGLPDS
+334 ADDASERDAPDS

-357 DPQAF
+357 DPDAF

-388 SDTAAED
+388 PDTSAED

-406 QFEPCA
+406 QFEPCS

-424 AELTTLWLRHA
+424 RELTTLWLRHA
-435 LCQSLD
+435 LCQALD
-441 GVKLSEADRVAFLVG
+441 GVTLRDADRVAFLVG

-471 AATRARLNAVLDEAG
+471 AAARERLNAVLADAG
-486 VDADERARRVA
+486 VDAAERARRVA

-508 RGAGELASF
+508 RGAGDLASF

-527 KGVLPADA
+527 KGVLPDDA

-571 FALAPRGSVL
+571 FALAPRGSIL

-599 DCDGVLFA
+599 NCDGVLFA

-615 KRLARARADGDRI
+615 KRLTRARADGDRI

-648 PNSAGQS
+648 PNSAGQR
-655 IAIQRAYAQ
+655 IAIDRAYAR

-690 QSLREAIGRE
+690 QSLRDAIRRD

-728 LGLQHR
+728 LGLRHQ

-742 SEPPPEFDIAGTNLR
+742 SEPPPEFDLDGTNLR
-757 IPAAPV
+757 IPVAPV
-763 PWPTRPDA
+763 EWPARRDSA
-771 PRVAAVSGFGFGG
+771 RVAAVSGFGFGG

-798 PTGAASG
+798 PAGGASG
-805 RFRREPLA
+805 RFQREPLA

-824 DGDPD
+824 DGDAQ
-829 VRAWLRGDGRAPAAS
+829 VEAWLRGEGRAPDAS
-844 FGIRYPLPSFERV
+844 FGIGYPLPSFARV

-884 MGAFWRE
+884 LGTFWQE
-891 HANAIGVVMGH
+891 HADTIGLVMGH

-922 SAVLGAAQS
+922 AAVLDATRPD
-931 HERPA
+931 ERA
-936 AEALLNGLRDATKQ
+936 TTERLLDGLREATQ
-950 LVAATTENSFPG
+950 RLVAPTTENSFPG

-991 TLAAFEVAERFLCSG
+991 TLAAFEAAERFLCSG

-1021 EEVQPAFGLPLAEG
+1021 EEVGPAFGLPLAEG

-1043 VRRAQAAGL
+1043 VRHAQAEGL

-1061 DARAAVEPV
+1061 DARAAVEPA
-1070 APHDAAGRAVTYAGA
+1070 APCDATGRAVTYAGA

-1091 LRALIARTPSAT
+1091 LRAIVARTPDVT
-1103 FARDS
+1103 LARDS
-1108 GADRPRY
+1108 GGDRLRY

-1121 PPRDGRDDATHAP
+1121 
-1134 QRETARNPAAR
+1134 EPAAA
-1145 QADAP
+1145 QAAAPREPQAGAGAVPVQAVELVPAPAAAP
-1150 VAASVEAAASIVSA
+1150 VG
-1164 ASAASA
+1164 
-1170 ASAVSTAS
+1170 
-1178 AASAVSAASTASV
+1178 
-1191 VSATPAASVSAP
+1191 
-1203 VPPGTL
+1203 PGTL
-1209 LAAALRHTEIA
+1209 LPGALRRTGVA

-1230 YRIEWLDAPWRAGG
+1230 YRIEWRDAPWRPAG
-1244 QPTPFLAPRCV
+1244 QSTPFIAPRCV
-1255 VVTDMP
+1255 IVTDLP
-1261 DALAAQAAVGPDCVV
+1261 EALAAQADPGPGCVV
-1276 LSTRPL
+1276 LSTRPF
-1282 AAPKAGW
+1282 AASRPGW
-1289 HWIERLDETALDW
+1289 HWIERIDETVLAG

-1311 VLTSLEAGALAAGAP
+1311 VLTSLDAGTLAPGAAAP
-1326 APATP
+1326 AAP

-1339 TFLALKRC
+1339 AFLAIKRCHAALKRD
-1347 HGALKQGGTFV
+1347 GSFV
-1358 ALLLDA
+1358 VLLLDA
-1364 LAGDTPHPDA
+1364 LAGEVPHPDA
-1374 GLFTGLVKA
+1374 GLYTGLVKA
-1383 FAIEMPEAR
+1383 LAIEMPEAR
-1392 SVAVL
+1392 PVAVL
-1397 SDARTLA
+1397 TDARSLP
-1404 DALPQAERE
+1404 DALRDAERE
-1413 CAAQHWLPVV
+1413 SGAQHWLPVV
-1423 ALGAGRR
+1423 ALGGGRR
-1430 RTPRVVRDAG
+1430 RTPRVIEDAG
-1440 ALRTDERL
+1440 ELRADERL
-1448 SLGQESVVVAVGG
+1448 ALGPDAVVVAVGG
-1461 ARGITAELM
+1461 ARGITGELM
-1470 KALAAHARP
+1470 KTLAAHVRP
-1479 TLYLIGSSTLDAV
+1479 TLYLIGSSALDEV
-1492 DAELVALDDDAFA
+1492 DADLLAMDDEAFA
-1505 KSRPDYIRAQKALHP
+1505 KSRPDYIRQQKARHP
-1520 ELPLPAIIR
+1520 EQPLPAIIR
-1529 AFERRAEARAA
+1529 AFERRADARTACMNIEAMRAFSGA
-1540 CRNIDAMKAFC
+1540 
-1551 GPHRVIYVRAD
+1551 HRVTYLRAD
-1562 VLDADSV
+1562 VLDPDSL
-1569 RAAVDGI
+1569 RTAIDTI
-1576 LAREGRV
+1576 LAREPRV

-1598 LVKSFDDFVAV
+1598 LVKSLDDFVAV

-1616 YWNLRRAFGARQP
+1616 YWNLRDAFGARQP

-1665 ASLGHDEFTIGW
+1665 AALGHDEFTIGW
-1677 TLWRSVGLGANPV
+1677 TLWRSVGLGSNPV

-1702 SMRTEEGVHHFMREL
+1702 SMRTAEGQHHFMREL
-1717 GLGERAAMSVHLGEA
+1717 GIGERAAMSVHLGEA
-1732 ERRAIERHLPGYF
+1732 ERRAIETHLPGYF
-1745 DVQAPVLPAGA
+1745 NLDEAEAV
-1756 PRAADFYLGT
+1756 PRVATPRDPDFYLGR
-1766 EIDRTHDSV
+1766 ELARTDDSV

-1787 YLAHHVVNGFPT
+1787 YLQHHVVNGFPT

-1849 RRVAGE
+1849 RIAARDG
-1855 HDAVLVHVRISGD
+1855 DAVLVHVRISGD
-1868 VLAPGGQILVRDK
+1868 VLAPGGQVLVRDK
-1881 PHFEITVRLAPGYA
+1881 PHFEITVRLAAAYA
-1895 PAPVWHD
+1895 PAPVWSEPP
-1902 GPVGNFV
+1902 GGTFV

-1916 FDTAPVRLTGMFV
+1916 FDAAPVRLTGMFV
-1929 STTDTGMTDA
+1929 STTDTGMSET

-1944 FHLNVPADDPVFSRF
+1944 FRLNVPDGDPVFSRF

-1993 IDIYEAGN
+1993 IDLYEAGN
-2001 DCELARRHEPIAL
+2001 DCELAARHASIAL
-2014 RVTPREF
+2014 RVTPRAF
-2021 ALEGPDS
+2021 ALEGPAS
-2028 SGNRFVAARADGRIL
+2028 SGNRFVAVRPDGRIL

-2050 GIVIGY
+2050 GIVTGY
-2056 VHRVTGAFAA
+2056 VHRVTGAFAT
-2066 RGEVEARL
+2066 RGEIDARL
-2074 AARAPDEQV
+2074 AAHAASEQV

>member
-1 MSNSSMRGKLV
+1 MSNTSMRGKLV

-75 RMFDEIERRYGKLDV
+75 RMFDEIERRYGRLDV

-101 AVDEIGAEHFDR
+101 GVDEIGAEHFDR
-113 AIDTNLKG
+113 ALDTNLKG

-179 SNIRVNGASS
+179 RDIRVNGASS
-189 TLIDGDVAEQFPD
+189 TLIDGDVAAQFPD
-202 PENTRRS
+202 PENTKRS

-223 DLADVVLFLASDAAR
+223 DLADLVVFLASDAAR
-238 WVTGQVVVADG
+238 WITGQVVVADG

-264 ATAGA
+264 AGEGRAEGAGA
-269 ASGVAAP
+269 A
-276 FDAAAAATATQAT
+276 
-289 TTQAP
+289 AP
-294 AAQAPATQA
+294 AAVRPAPS
-303 ATTQAPTAQAP
+303 TTRQQTASGGSE
-314 ATQATTTQAPT
+314 
-325 AHAPRPAAP
+325 RPAAP
-334 DDGLPDS
+334 ADEAPDG

-357 DPQAF
+357 DPDAF

-388 SDTAAED
+388 PDPSAED

-406 QFEPCA
+406 HFDPCP

-424 AELTTLWLRHA
+424 RELTTLWLRHA

-441 GVKLSEADRVAFLVG
+441 GVALRDADRVAFLVG

-471 AATRARLNAVLDEAG
+471 AAARERLNAVLIDAG
-486 VDADERARRVA
+486 VDAAERERRVA

-508 RGAGELASF
+508 RGAGDLASF

-527 KGVLPADA
+527 KGVLPDSAQC
-535 EYMMVDTACSSSLY
+535 MMVDTACSSSLY

-599 DCDGVLFA
+599 NCDGVLFA

-648 PNSAGQS
+648 PNSAGQR
-655 IAIQRAYAQ
+655 IAIDRAYAR

-690 QSLREAIGRE
+690 QSLRDAIRRD

-728 LGLQHR
+728 LGLRHQM
-734 VIPPQHRF
+734 IPPQHRF

-757 IPAAPV
+757 IPVAPV
-763 PWPTRPDA
+763 SWPVRSESA
-771 PRVAAVSGFGFGG
+771 RVAAVSGFGFGG

-798 PTGAASG
+798 PAGRASG
-805 RFRREPLA
+805 RFKREPLA

-824 DGDPD
+824 DGDAE
-829 VRAWLRGDGRAPAAS
+829 VAAWLRGEGRAPDAS
-844 FGIRYPLPSFERV
+844 FGIGYRLPSFARV

-875 DAAHDLRER
+875 DAAHDLREHL
-884 MGAFWRE
+884 GAFWRE
-891 HANAIGVVMGH
+891 HADTIGLVMGH

-922 SAVLGAAQS
+922 AAVRDATRPDERAATES
-931 HERPA
+931 VL
-936 AEALLNGLRDATKQ
+936 EALREATKQ
-950 LVAATTENSFPG
+950 LVAPTTENSFPG

-991 TLAAFEVAERFLCSG
+991 TLAAFEAAERFLCSG

-1011 IVGGINGNAA
+1011 IVGGINGNSA
-1021 EEVQPAFGLPLAEG
+1021 EEVRPAFGLPLAEG

-1043 VRRAQAAGL
+1043 VRRARAEGL

-1061 DARAAVEPV
+1061 EARAAVEPA
-1070 APHDAAGRAVTYAGA
+1070 APRDATGRAVTYAGA
-1085 DAAIDV
+1085 DSAIDV
-1091 LRALIARTPSAT
+1091 LRAIVAREAGTT
-1103 FARDS
+1103 LTRD
-1108 GADRPRY
+1108 GGGGDHARY

-1121 PPRDGRDDATHAP
+1121 EAADALPAVPREP
-1134 QRETARNPAAR
+1134 QREMPPAH
-1145 QADAP
+1145 AP
-1150 VAASVEAAASIVSA
+1150 APAV
-1164 ASAASA
+1164 ASAEPAG
-1170 ASAVSTAS
+1170 SAVAC
-1178 AASAVSAASTASV
+1178 AALVA
-1191 VSATPAASVSAP
+1191 
-1203 VPPGTL
+1203 PGTL
-1209 LAAALRHTEIA
+1209 IPGPLRRTGVA
-1220 ADGEPLGVAR
+1220 TDGEPLGVAR
-1230 YRIEWLDAPWRAGG
+1230 YRIEWRDAPWRPAGRSV
-1244 QPTPFLAPRCV
+1244 PFIAPRCV
-1255 VVTDMP
+1255 IVTDMP
-1261 DALAAQAAVGPDCVV
+1261 DTLAARGDTGPGCVV
-1276 LSTRPL
+1276 LSTRPF
-1282 AAPKAGW
+1282 AARRPGW
-1289 HWIERLDETALDW
+1289 HWIERIDAAALDVV
-1302 LPDDIGHVR
+1302 PDDIGHVR
-1311 VLTSLEAGALAAGAP
+1311 VLTSLDAGTLAPGATAP
-1326 APATP
+1326 AAP

-1339 TFLALKRC
+1339 AFLAIKRC
-1347 HGALKQGGTFV
+1347 HAALEHNGSV
-1358 ALLLDA
+1358 IALLLDA
-1364 LAGDTPHPDA
+1364 LAGDVPHPDA

-1383 FAIEMPEAR
+1383 LAIEMPEAR
-1392 SVAVL
+1392 PVAVL
-1397 SDARTLA
+1397 TDARALP
-1404 DALPQAERE
+1404 DALRDAERE
-1413 CAAQHWLPVV
+1413 SGARHWLPVV
-1423 ALGAGRR
+1423 ALGGGRR
-1430 RTPRVVRDAG
+1430 RTPRVIADAG
-1440 ALRTDERL
+1440 ELSADERL

-1461 ARGITAELM
+1461 ARGITGELM
-1470 KALAAHARP
+1470 KTLASHVRP
-1479 TLYLIGSSTLDAV
+1479 TLYLIGSSALDTI
-1492 DAELVALDDDAFA
+1492 DAELLAMDDETFA
-1505 KSRPDYIRAQKALHP
+1505 KSRPDYIRAQKARHP
-1520 ELPLPAIIR
+1520 ERPLPEIIR
-1529 AFERRAEARAA
+1529 AFERRADARTA
-1540 CRNIDAMKAFC
+1540 CMNIDAMRAFC
-1551 GPHRVIYVRAD
+1551 GAHRVTYLRAD
-1562 VLDADSV
+1562 VLDPDSV
-1569 RAAVDGI
+1569 KTAIDAI
-1576 LAREGRV
+1576 LARESRV

-1598 LVKSFDDFVAV
+1598 RVKSLDDFVAV

-1616 YWNLRRAFGARQP
+1616 YWNLRRAFGTRQP

-1665 ASLGHDEFTIGW
+1665 AALGHDEFTIGW

-1702 SMRTEEGVHHFMREL
+1702 SMRTAEGQHHFMREL
-1717 GLGERAAMSVHLGEA
+1717 GLGERAPMSVHLGEA
-1732 ERRAIERHLPGYF
+1732 ERRAIETHLPGYF
-1745 DVQAPVLPAGA
+1745 DLDEGA
-1756 PRAADFYLGT
+1756 RAAVAASHEPDFYLGA
-1766 EIDRTHDSV
+1766 ELARTDDSV

-1787 YLAHHVVNGFPT
+1787 YLQHHVVNGFPT

-1849 RRVAGE
+1849 RIASRDGDTVQ
-1855 HDAVLVHVRISGD
+1855 VRVRISGD
-1868 VLAPGGQILVRDK
+1868 VLAPGGQVLVRDK
-1881 PHFEITVRLAPGYA
+1881 PHFEITVRLADAYA
-1895 PAPVWHD
+1895 PAPIWREPAA
-1902 GPVGNFV
+1902 GAFT

-1916 FDTAPVRLTGMFV
+1916 FDAAPVRLTGMFV
-1929 STTDTGMTDA
+1929 STTDTGMSDA

-1944 FHLNVPADDPVFSRF
+1944 FRLNVPGDDPVFSRF

-2001 DCELARRHEPIAL
+2001 DCELSSRHASIAL
-2014 RVTPREF
+2014 RVTPRAF
-2021 ALEGPDS
+2021 ALEGPAS
-2028 SGNRFVAARADGRIL
+2028 SGNRFVAVRPDGRIL

-2056 VHRVTGAFAA
+2056 VHRATGAFAA
-2066 RGEVEARL
+2066 RGEIDAQL
-2074 AARAPDEQV
+2074 AARTRSERVPA
-2083 SA
+2083 

>member
-1 MSNSSMRGKLV
+1 MSNTSMRGKLV

-40 FHSLDASKQ
+40 FHSLDASKE

-75 RMFDEIERRYGKLDV
+75 RMFDEIERRYGRLDV

-101 AVDEIGAEHFDR
+101 GVDEIGAEHFDR
-113 AIDTNLKG
+113 ALDTNLKG

-179 SNIRVNGASS
+179 RDIRVNGASS
-189 TLIDGDVAEQFPD
+189 TLIDGDVAAQFPD
-202 PENTRRS
+202 PENTKRS

-223 DLADVVLFLASDAAR
+223 DLADLVVFLASDAAR
-238 WVTGQVVVADG
+238 WITGQVVVADG

-264 ATAGA
+264 ATTAPDVHAGDDM
-269 ASGVAAP
+269 VAA
-276 FDAAAAATATQAT
+276 AER
-289 TTQAP
+289 
-294 AAQAPATQA
+294 
-303 ATTQAPTAQAP
+303 
-314 ATQATTTQAPT
+314 T
-325 AHAPRPAAP
+325 AHAPDERTAAP
-334 DDGLPDS
+334 ADHAPDS

-357 DPQAF
+357 DPDAF

-388 SDTAAED
+388 PDTSAED

-406 QFEPCA
+406 RFEPCP

-424 AELTTLWLRHA
+424 RELTTLWLRHA

-441 GVKLSEADRVAFLVG
+441 GVTLRDTDRVAFLVG

-471 AATRARLNAVLDEAG
+471 AAARERLNAVLVDAG
-486 VDADERARRVA
+486 VDAAERARRVA

-508 RGAGELASF
+508 RGAGDLASF

-527 KGVLPADA
+527 KDVLPDDTQT
-535 EYMMVDTACSSSLY
+535 MMVDTACSSSLY

-560 GKQDVVACGGA
+560 GQQDVVACGGA
-571 FALAPRGSVL
+571 FALAPRGSIL

-615 KRLARARADGDRI
+615 KRLTRARADGDRI

-648 PNSAGQS
+648 PNSAGQR
-655 IAIQRAYAQ
+655 IAIDRAYAR
-664 TATVPADVD
+664 TAAVPADVD

-690 QSLREAIGRE
+690 QSLRDAIRRD
-700 RPVQVT
+700 RPVQLT

-728 LGLQHR
+728 LGLRHQ

-742 SEPPPEFDIAGTNLR
+742 SEPPPEFDIDGTSLR
-757 IPAAPV
+757 IPVAPV
-763 PWPTRPDA
+763 AWPARRESA
-771 PRVAAVSGFGFGG
+771 RVAAVSGFGFGG

-792 EYRADL
+792 EYRDDL
-798 PTGAASG
+798 PAGPASG
-805 RFRREPLA
+805 RFKREPLA

-824 DGDPD
+824 DDD
-829 VRAWLRGDGRAPAAS
+829 AQVAAWLRGEGRAPDAS
-844 FGIRYPLPSFERV
+844 FGVGYPLPSFARV

-884 MGAFWRE
+884 LGPFWRE
-891 HANAIGVVMGH
+891 HADTIGLVMGH

-922 SAVLGAAQS
+922 TAVRDATHPDERAAT
-931 HERPA
+931 ER
-936 AEALLNGLRDATKQ
+936 LLNGLRETTQQ
-950 LVAATTENSFPG
+950 LVAPTTENSFPG

-991 TLAAFEVAERFLCSG
+991 TLAAFDAAERFLCSG

-1011 IVGGINGNAA
+1011 IVGGINGNSA
-1021 EEVQPAFGLPLAEG
+1021 EEVRPAFDLPLAEG

-1043 VRRAQAAGL
+1043 VRRAQAEGL
-1052 PVLAVVGGG
+1052 PVLAVIGGG
-1061 DARAAVEPV
+1061 DAQAAVEPA
-1070 APHDAAGRAVTYAGA
+1070 APHDATGRAVTYAGA
-1085 DAAIDV
+1085 DSAIDV
-1091 LRALIARTPSAT
+1091 LRAIVTREAGTTLT
-1103 FARDS
+1103 RDS
-1108 GADRPRY
+1108 GGDRARY

-1121 PPRDGRDDATHAP
+1121 DRTGTQAVAPGEPHGEATPTPEPSTRRAAP
-1134 QRETARNPAAR
+1134 A
-1145 QADAP
+1145 
-1150 VAASVEAAASIVSA
+1150 AASVAPAAPTA
-1164 ASAASA
+1164 ASAAP
-1170 ASAVSTAS
+1170 VS
-1178 AASAVSAASTASV
+1178 
-1191 VSATPAASVSAP
+1191 
-1203 VPPGTL
+1203 PGTL
-1209 LAAALRHTEIA
+1209 MPGTLRRTGVA

-1230 YRIEWLDAPWRAGG
+1230 YRIEWRDAPWRPAG
-1244 QPTPFLAPRCV
+1244 PSTPFITPRCV
-1255 VVTDMP
+1255 IVTDMP
-1261 DALAAQAAVGPDCVV
+1261 EVLAAQAAPGPGCVV
-1276 LSTRPL
+1276 LSTRPF
-1282 AAPKAGW
+1282 ATRRPGW
-1289 HWIERLDETALDW
+1289 HWIERIDAAALDR

-1311 VLTSLEAGALAAGAP
+1311 VLTWLDASALAPGAAAP
-1326 APATP
+1326 AAP

-1339 TFLALKRC
+1339 AFLAIKRC
-1347 HGALKQGGTFV
+1347 QDALERDGTFV

-1364 LAGDTPHPDA
+1364 LAGDVPHPDA

-1383 FAIEMPEAR
+1383 LAIEMPTAR
-1392 SVAVL
+1392 PVAVL
-1397 SDARTLA
+1397 TDARTLP
-1404 DALPQAERE
+1404 DALREAERE
-1413 CAAQHWLPVV
+1413 SGAQHWLPVV

-1430 RTPRVVRDAG
+1430 RTPRVIEDAG
-1440 ALRTDERL
+1440 ELRADERL
-1448 SLGQESVVVAVGG
+1448 SLGQDSVVVAVGG
-1461 ARGITAELM
+1461 ARGITGELM
-1470 KALAAHARP
+1470 KTLAAHVRP
-1479 TLYLIGSSTLDAV
+1479 TLYLIGSSALDTV
-1492 DAELVALDDDAFA
+1492 DAELLTMDDEAFA
-1505 KSRPDYIRAQKALHP
+1505 KSRPDYIRQQKALDP
-1520 ELPLPAIIR
+1520 QRPLPEIIR
-1529 AFERRAEARAA
+1529 AFERRADARTACINIAA
-1540 CRNIDAMKAFC
+1540 MRAFS
-1551 GPHRVIYVRAD
+1551 GAHRVTYVRAD
-1562 VLDADSV
+1562 VLDPDSV
-1569 RAAVDGI
+1569 KAAIDAI
-1576 LAREGRV
+1576 LAREPRV

-1598 LVKSFDDFVAV
+1598 RVKSLDDFVAV

-1665 ASLGHDEFTIGW
+1665 AALGHDEFTIGW
-1677 TLWRSVGLGANPV
+1677 TLWRSVGLGSNPV

-1702 SMRTEEGVHHFMREL
+1702 SMRTAEGQHHFMREL

-1732 ERRAIERHLPGYF
+1732 ERRAIDTHLPGYF
-1745 DVQAPVLPAGA
+1745 ETDAPAPAAACA
-1756 PRAADFYLGT
+1756 PDFYLGR
-1766 EIDRTHDSV
+1766 ELARTGDSV

-1787 YLAHHVVNGFPT
+1787 YLGHHVVNGFPT

-1823 GFADAAF
+1823 GFADATF

-1836 YDAKRPSVKRIHA
+1836 YDAKRPSAKRIHA
-1849 RRVAGE
+1849 RIVSRDA
-1855 HDAVLVHVRISGD
+1855 DAVLVHVRISGD
-1868 VLAPGGQILVRDK
+1868 VLAPSGQVLVRDK
-1881 PHFEITVRLAPGYA
+1881 PHFEITVRLADTYA
-1895 PAPVWHD
+1895 PAPVWSEAAA
-1902 GPVGNFV
+1902 GTFT

-1916 FDTAPVRLTGMFV
+1916 FDAAPVRLTGPFV
-1929 STTDTGMTDA
+1929 STTDTGMSEA
-1939 GKQAR
+1939 GKHAR
-1944 FHLNVPADDPVFSRF
+1944 FRLNVPEGDSVFSRF

-1973 ALDHVA
+1973 ALDYVA

-1993 IDIYEAGN
+1993 IDLYEAGN
-2001 DCELARRHEPIAL
+2001 DGELSARHASIAL
-2014 RVTPREF
+2014 HVTPRAF
-2021 ALEGPDS
+2021 ALEGPAS
-2028 SGNRFVAARADGRIL
+2028 SGNRFVAVRADGRIL

-2066 RGEVEARL
+2066 RAEVDAPR
-2074 AARAPDEQV
+2074 AAQATAEQV

>member
-1 MSNSSMRGKLV
+1 MSNTSMRGKLV

-40 FHSLDASKQ
+40 FHSLDASKE
-49 TADELRALGAT
+49 TAEELRALGAT
-60 VDVIRASVAQQAQVD
+60 VDVIRASVAQQTQVD
-75 RMFDEIERRYGKLDV
+75 RMFDEIERRYGRLDV

-101 AVDEIGAEHFDR
+101 GVDEIGAEHFDR
-113 AIDTNLKG
+113 ALDTNLKG

-179 SNIRVNGASS
+179 RQIRVNGASS
-189 TLIDGDVAEQFPD
+189 TLIDGDVAAQFPD
-202 PENTRRS
+202 PENTKRS

-223 DLADVVLFLASDAAR
+223 DLADLVVFLASDAAR
-238 WVTGQVVVADG
+238 WITGQVVVADG

-264 ATAGA
+264 ANAGQDAGA
-269 ASGVAAP
+269 AAAVA
-276 FDAAAAATATQAT
+276 Q
-289 TTQAP
+289 
-294 AAQAPATQA
+294 
-303 ATTQAPTAQAP
+303 
-314 ATQATTTQAPT
+314 
-325 AHAPRPAAP
+325 PAAP
-334 DDGLPDS
+334 ADDASERDAPDS

-357 DPQAF
+357 DPDAF

-388 SDTAAED
+388 PDTSAED

-406 QFEPCA
+406 QFEPCS

-424 AELTTLWLRHA
+424 RELTTLWLRHA
-435 LCQSLD
+435 LCQALD
-441 GVKLSEADRVAFLVG
+441 GVTLRDADRVAFLVG

-471 AATRARLNAVLDEAG
+471 AAARERLNAVLADAG
-486 VDADERARRVA
+486 VDAAERARRVA

-508 RGAGELASF
+508 RGAGDLASF

-527 KGVLPADA
+527 KGVLPDDA

-571 FALAPRGSVL
+571 FALAPRGSIL

-599 DCDGVLFA
+599 NCDGVLFA

-615 KRLARARADGDRI
+615 KRLTRARADGDRI

-648 PNSAGQS
+648 PNSAGQR
-655 IAIQRAYAQ
+655 IAIDRAYAR

-690 QSLREAIGRE
+690 QSLRDAIRRD

-728 LGLQHR
+728 LGLRHQ

-742 SEPPPEFDIAGTNLR
+742 SEPPPEFDLDGTNLR
-757 IPAAPV
+757 IPVAPV
-763 PWPTRPDA
+763 EWPARRDSA
-771 PRVAAVSGFGFGG
+771 RVAAVSGFGFGG

-798 PTGAASG
+798 PAGGASG

-824 DGDPD
+824 DGDAE
-829 VRAWLRGDGRAPAAS
+829 VEAWLRGAGRAPDAS
-844 FGIRYPLPSFERV
+844 FGIGYPLPSFARV

-884 MGAFWRE
+884 LGTFWGE
-891 HANAIGVVMGH
+891 HADTIGLVMGH

-922 SAVLGAAQS
+922 AAVLDATRPDERAAT
-931 HERPA
+931 ER
-936 AEALLNGLRDATKQ
+936 LLDGLREATRR
-950 LVAATTENSFPG
+950 LVAPTTENSFPG

-991 TLAAFEVAERFLCSG
+991 TLAAFEAAERFLCSG

-1021 EEVQPAFGLPLAEG
+1021 EEVGPAFGLPLAEG

-1043 VRRAQAAGL
+1043 VRHAQAEGL

-1061 DARAAVEPV
+1061 DARAAVEPA
-1070 APHDAAGRAVTYAGA
+1070 APCDATGRAVTYAGA

-1091 LRALIARTPSAT
+1091 LRAIVARTPDVT
-1103 FARDS
+1103 LARDS
-1108 GADRPRY
+1108 GGDRLRY

-1121 PPRDGRDDATHAP
+1121 
-1134 QRETARNPAAR
+1134 EPAAA
-1145 QADAP
+1145 QAVAPREPQAGAVPVQAVQPVPAP
-1150 VAASVEAAASIVSA
+1150 VAA
-1164 ASAASA
+1164 
-1170 ASAVSTAS
+1170 
-1178 AASAVSAASTASV
+1178 
-1191 VSATPAASVSAP
+1191 P
-1203 VPPGTL
+1203 VGPGTL
-1209 LAAALRHTEIA
+1209 LPGALRRTGVA

-1230 YRIEWLDAPWRAGG
+1230 YRIEWRDAPWRPAGRS
-1244 QPTPFLAPRCV
+1244 TPFIAPRCV
-1255 VVTDMP
+1255 IVTDLP
-1261 DALAAQAAVGPDCVV
+1261 EALAAQADPGPGCVV
-1276 LSTRPL
+1276 LSTRPF
-1282 AAPKAGW
+1282 AASRPGW
-1289 HWIERLDETALDW
+1289 HWIERIDETVLAG

-1311 VLTSLEAGALAAGAP
+1311 VLTSLDAGTLAPGAAAP
-1326 APATP
+1326 AAPE
-1331 ARLALHDL
+1331 RLALHDL
-1339 TFLALKRC
+1339 AFLAIKHCHAALKRD
-1347 HGALKQGGTFV
+1347 GSFV
-1358 ALLLDA
+1358 VLLLDA
-1364 LAGDTPHPDA
+1364 LAGEVPHPDA
-1374 GLFTGLVKA
+1374 GLYTGLVKA
-1383 FAIEMPEAR
+1383 LAIEMPEAR
-1392 SVAVL
+1392 PVAVL
-1397 SDARTLA
+1397 TDARSLP
-1404 DALPQAERE
+1404 DALRDAERE
-1413 CAAQHWLPVV
+1413 SGAQHWLPVV
-1423 ALGAGRR
+1423 ALGGGRR
-1430 RTPRVVRDAG
+1430 RTPRVIEDAG
-1440 ALRTDERL
+1440 ELRADERL
-1448 SLGQESVVVAVGG
+1448 ALGPDAVVVAVGG
-1461 ARGITAELM
+1461 ARGITGELM
-1470 KALAAHARP
+1470 KTLAAHVRP
-1479 TLYLIGSSTLDAV
+1479 TLYLIGSSALDEV
-1492 DAELVALDDDAFA
+1492 DADLLAMDDEAFA
-1505 KSRPDYIRAQKALHP
+1505 KSRPDYIRQQKARHP
-1520 ELPLPAIIR
+1520 ERPLPAIIR
-1529 AFERRAEARAA
+1529 AFERRADARTACMNIEAMRAFSGA
-1540 CRNIDAMKAFC
+1540 
-1551 GPHRVIYVRAD
+1551 HRVTYLRAD
-1562 VLDADSV
+1562 VLDPDSL
-1569 RAAVDGI
+1569 RTAVDTI
-1576 LAREGRV
+1576 LAREPRV

-1598 LVKSFDDFVAV
+1598 LVKSLDDFVAV

-1616 YWNLRRAFGARQP
+1616 YWNLRDAFGARQP

-1665 ASLGHDEFTIGW
+1665 AALGHDEFTIGW
-1677 TLWRSVGLGANPV
+1677 TLWRSVGLGSNPV

-1702 SMRTEEGVHHFMREL
+1702 SMRTAEGQHHFMREL

-1732 ERRAIERHLPGYF
+1732 ERRAIETHLPGYF
-1745 DVQAPVLPAGA
+1745 DLDDTEAV
-1756 PRAADFYLGT
+1756 PRVATPRDPDFYLGR
-1766 EIDRTHDSV
+1766 ELARTDDSV

-1787 YLAHHVVNGFPT
+1787 YLQHHVVNGFPT

-1849 RRVAGE
+1849 RIAARDG
-1855 HDAVLVHVRISGD
+1855 DAVLVHVRISGD
-1868 VLAPGGQILVRDK
+1868 VLAPGGQVLVRDK
-1881 PHFEITVRLAPGYA
+1881 PHFEITVRLAAAYA
-1895 PAPVWHD
+1895 PAPVWSEPP
-1902 GPVGNFV
+1902 GGTFV

-1916 FDTAPVRLTGMFV
+1916 FDAAPVRLTGMFV
-1929 STTDTGMTDA
+1929 STTDTGMSET

-1944 FHLNVPADDPVFSRF
+1944 FRLNVPDGDPVFSRF

-1993 IDIYEAGN
+1993 IDLYEAGN
-2001 DCELARRHEPIAL
+2001 DCELAARHASIAL
-2014 RVTPREF
+2014 RVTPRAF
-2021 ALEGPDS
+2021 ALEGPAS
-2028 SGNRFVAARADGRIL
+2028 SGNRFVAVRPDGRIL

-2050 GIVIGY
+2050 GIVTGY
-2056 VHRVTGAFAA
+2056 VHRVTGAFAT
-2066 RGEVEARL
+2066 RGEIDARL
-2074 AARAPDEQV
+2074 AAHVASEQV

>member
-1 MSNSSMRGKLV
+1 MSNTSMRGKLV

-75 RMFDEIERRYGKLDV
+75 RMFDEIERRYGRLDV

-101 AVDEIGAEHFDR
+101 GVDEIGAEHFDR
-113 AIDTNLKG
+113 ALDTNLKG

-179 SNIRVNGASS
+179 RDIRVNGASS
-189 TLIDGDVAEQFPD
+189 TLIDGDVAAQFPD
-202 PENTRRS
+202 PENTKRS

-223 DLADVVLFLASDAAR
+223 DLADLVVFLASDAAR
-238 WVTGQVVVADG
+238 WITGQVVVADG

-264 ATAGA
+264 AGEGHAEGAGA
-269 ASGVAAP
+269 A
-276 FDAAAAATATQAT
+276 
-289 TTQAP
+289 AP
-294 AAQAPATQA
+294 AAVRPAPS
-303 ATTQAPTAQAP
+303 TTRQQTASGESE
-314 ATQATTTQAPT
+314 
-325 AHAPRPAAP
+325 RPAAP
-334 DDGLPDS
+334 ADEAPDG

-357 DPQAF
+357 DPDTF

-388 SDTAAED
+388 PDPSAED

-406 QFEPCA
+406 HFDPCP

-424 AELTTLWLRHA
+424 RELTTLWLRHA

-441 GVKLSEADRVAFLVG
+441 GVALRDADRVAFLVG

-471 AATRARLNAVLDEAG
+471 AAARERLNAVLIDAG
-486 VDADERARRVA
+486 VDAAERERRVA

-508 RGAGELASF
+508 RGAGDLASF

-527 KGVLPADA
+527 KGVLPDSAQC
-535 EYMMVDTACSSSLY
+535 MMVDTACSSSLY

-599 DCDGVLFA
+599 NCDGVLFA

-648 PNSAGQS
+648 PNSAGQR
-655 IAIQRAYAQ
+655 IAIDRAYAR

-690 QSLREAIGRE
+690 QSLRDAIRRD

-728 LGLQHR
+728 LGLRHQ

-757 IPAAPV
+757 IPVAPV
-763 PWPTRPDA
+763 SWPVRRESA
-771 PRVAAVSGFGFGG
+771 RVAAVSGFGFGG

-798 PTGAASG
+798 PAGRASG

-824 DGDPD
+824 DGDAE
-829 VRAWLRGDGRAPAAS
+829 VAAWLRGEGRAPDAS
-844 FGIRYPLPSFERV
+844 FGIGYPLPSFARV

-875 DAAHDLRER
+875 DAAHDLREHL
-884 MGAFWRE
+884 GAFWRE
-891 HANAIGVVMGH
+891 HADTIGLVMGH

-922 SAVLGAAQS
+922 AAVRDATRPDERAAT
-931 HERPA
+931 ERVL
-936 AEALLNGLRDATKQ
+936 EALRDATKQ
-950 LVAATTENSFPG
+950 LVAPTTENSFPG

-991 TLAAFEVAERFLCSG
+991 TLAAFEAAERFLCSG

-1011 IVGGINGNAA
+1011 IVGGINGNSA
-1021 EEVQPAFGLPLAEG
+1021 EEVRPAFGLPLAEG

-1043 VRRAQAAGL
+1043 VRRARAEGL

-1061 DARAAVEPV
+1061 DARAAVEPA
-1070 APHDAAGRAVTYAGA
+1070 APCDATGRAVTYAGA
-1085 DAAIDV
+1085 DSAIDV
-1091 LRALIARTPSAT
+1091 LRAIVAREAGTT
-1103 FARDS
+1103 LTRD
-1108 GADRPRY
+1108 GGGGDHARY

-1121 PPRDGRDDATHAP
+1121 EAADALPAAPREP
-1134 QRETARNPAAR
+1134 QREMPPAHAP
-1145 QADAP
+1145 APAVALAEPAGSTVACAAP
-1150 VAASVEAAASIVSA
+1150 VA
-1164 ASAASA
+1164 
-1170 ASAVSTAS
+1170 
-1178 AASAVSAASTASV
+1178 
-1191 VSATPAASVSAP
+1191 
-1203 VPPGTL
+1203 PGTL
-1209 LAAALRHTEIA
+1209 IPGPLRRTGVA

-1230 YRIEWLDAPWRAGG
+1230 YRIEWRDAPWRPAGRSV
-1244 QPTPFLAPRCV
+1244 PFIAPRCV
-1255 VVTDMP
+1255 IVTDMP
-1261 DALAAQAAVGPDCVV
+1261 DTLAAQGDAGPGCVV
-1276 LSTRPL
+1276 LSTRPF
-1282 AAPKAGW
+1282 AARRPGW
-1289 HWIERLDETALDW
+1289 HWIERIDSAALDIV
-1302 LPDDIGHVR
+1302 PDDIGHVR
-1311 VLTSLEAGALAAGAP
+1311 VLTSLDAGTLASGATAP
-1326 APATP
+1326 AAP

-1339 TFLALKRC
+1339 AFLAIKRC
-1347 HGALKQGGTFV
+1347 HAALERDGSV
-1358 ALLLDA
+1358 IALLLDA
-1364 LAGDTPHPDA
+1364 LAGDVPHPDA

-1383 FAIEMPEAR
+1383 LAIEMPAAR
-1392 SVAVL
+1392 PVAVL
-1397 SDARTLA
+1397 TDARALP
-1404 DALPQAERE
+1404 DALRDAERE
-1413 CAAQHWLPVV
+1413 SGARHWLPVV
-1423 ALGAGRR
+1423 ALGGGRR
-1430 RTPRVVRDAG
+1430 RTPRVIADAG
-1440 ALRTDERL
+1440 ELSADERL

-1461 ARGITAELM
+1461 ARGITGELM
-1470 KALAAHARP
+1470 KTLASHVRP
-1479 TLYLIGSSTLDAV
+1479 TLYLIGSS
-1492 DAELVALDDDAFA
+1492 ALDTIDADLLAMDDETFA
-1505 KSRPDYIRAQKALHP
+1505 KSRPDYIRTQKARHP
-1520 ELPLPAIIR
+1520 ERPLPEIIR
-1529 AFERRAEARAA
+1529 AFERRADARTACMNIEAMR
-1540 CRNIDAMKAFC
+1540 AFC
-1551 GPHRVIYVRAD
+1551 GAHRVTYLRAD
-1562 VLDADSV
+1562 VLDPDSV
-1569 RAAVDGI
+1569 KTAIDAI
-1576 LAREGRV
+1576 LAREPRV

-1598 LVKSFDDFVAV
+1598 RVKSLDDFVAV

-1616 YWNLRRAFGARQP
+1616 YWNLRRAFGTRQP

-1665 ASLGHDEFTIGW
+1665 AALGHDEFTIGW

-1702 SMRTEEGVHHFMREL
+1702 SMRTAEGQHHFMREL

-1732 ERRAIERHLPGYF
+1732 ERRAIETHLPGYF
-1745 DVQAPVLPAGA
+1745 DLDEGA
-1756 PRAADFYLGT
+1756 RAAVAASHEPDFYLGA
-1766 EIDRTHDSV
+1766 ELARTDDSV

-1787 YLAHHVVNGFPT
+1787 YLQHHVVNGFPT
-1799 LPGTFVPEVA
+1799 LPGTFVPELA
-1809 AEAALRLVPGLKVV
+1809 AEAALRFVPGLKVV

-1849 RRVAGE
+1849 RIASRDGDTVQ
-1855 HDAVLVHVRISGD
+1855 VRVRISGD
-1868 VLAPGGQILVRDK
+1868 VLAPGGQVLVRDK
-1881 PHFEITVRLAPGYA
+1881 PHFEITVRLADAYA
-1895 PAPVWHD
+1895 PAPVWHEPAA
-1902 GPVGNFV
+1902 GAFT

-1916 FDTAPVRLTGMFV
+1916 FDAAPVRLTGMFV
-1929 STTDTGMTDA
+1929 STTDTGMSDA

-1944 FHLNVPADDPVFSRF
+1944 FRLNVPGDDPVFSRF

-2001 DCELARRHEPIAL
+2001 DCELSSRHASIAL
-2014 RVTPREF
+2014 RVTPRAF
-2021 ALEGPDS
+2021 ALEGPAS
-2028 SGNRFVAARADGRIL
+2028 SGNRFVAVRPDGRIL

-2056 VHRVTGAFAA
+2056 VHRATGAFAA
-2066 RGEVEARL
+2066 RGEIDAQL
-2074 AARAPDEQV
+2074 AARTRSERVPA
-2083 SA
+2083 

>member
-1 MSNSSMRGKLV
+1 MSNTSMRGKLV

-40 FHSLDASKQ
+40 FHSLDASKE
-49 TADELRALGAT
+49 TAEELRALGAT
-60 VDVIRASVAQQAQVD
+60 VDVIRASVAQQTQVD
-75 RMFDEIERRYGKLDV
+75 RMFDEIERRYGRLDV

-101 AVDEIGAEHFDR
+101 GVDEIGAEHFDR
-113 AIDTNLKG
+113 ALDTNLKG

-179 SNIRVNGASS
+179 RQIRVNGASS
-189 TLIDGDVAEQFPD
+189 TLIDGDVAAQFPD
-202 PENTRRS
+202 PENTKRS

-223 DLADVVLFLASDAAR
+223 DLADLVVFLASDAAR
-238 WVTGQVVVADG
+238 WITGQVVVADG

-264 ATAGA
+264 ANAGQDAGA
-269 ASGVAAP
+269 AAAVA
-276 FDAAAAATATQAT
+276 Q
-289 TTQAP
+289 
-294 AAQAPATQA
+294 
-303 ATTQAPTAQAP
+303 
-314 ATQATTTQAPT
+314 
-325 AHAPRPAAP
+325 PAAP
-334 DDGLPDS
+334 ADDASERDAPES

-357 DPQAF
+357 DPDAF

-388 SDTAAED
+388 PDTSAED

-406 QFEPCA
+406 QFEPCS

-424 AELTTLWLRHA
+424 RELTTLWLRHA
-435 LCQSLD
+435 LCQALD
-441 GVKLSEADRVAFLVG
+441 GVTLRDADRVAFLVG

-471 AATRARLNAVLDEAG
+471 AAARERLNAVLADAG
-486 VDADERARRVA
+486 VDAAERARRVA

-508 RGAGELASF
+508 RGAGDLASF

-527 KGVLPADA
+527 KGVLPDDA

-571 FALAPRGSVL
+571 FALAPRGSIL

-599 DCDGVLFA
+599 NCDGVLFA

-615 KRLARARADGDRI
+615 KRLTRARADGDRI

-648 PNSAGQS
+648 PNSAGQR
-655 IAIQRAYAQ
+655 IAIDRAYAR

-690 QSLREAIGRE
+690 QSLRDAIRRD

-728 LGLQHR
+728 LGLRHQ

-742 SEPPPEFDIAGTNLR
+742 SEPPPEFDLDGTNLR
-757 IPAAPV
+757 IPVAPV
-763 PWPTRPDA
+763 EWPARRDSA
-771 PRVAAVSGFGFGG
+771 RVAAVSGFGFGG

-798 PTGAASG
+798 PAGGASG
-805 RFRREPLA
+805 RFQREPLA

-824 DGDPD
+824 DGDAQ
-829 VRAWLRGDGRAPAAS
+829 VEAWLRGEGRAPDAS
-844 FGIRYPLPSFERV
+844 FGIGYPLPSFARV

-884 MGAFWRE
+884 LGTFWRE
-891 HANAIGVVMGH
+891 HADTIGLVMGH

-922 SAVLGAAQS
+922 AAVLDATRPD
-931 HERPA
+931 ERA
-936 AEALLNGLRDATKQ
+936 TTERLLDGLREATQ
-950 LVAATTENSFPG
+950 RLVAPTTENSFPG

-991 TLAAFEVAERFLCSG
+991 TLAAFEAAERFLCSG

-1021 EEVQPAFGLPLAEG
+1021 EEVGPAFGLPLAEG

-1043 VRRAQAAGL
+1043 VRHAQAEGL

-1061 DARAAVEPV
+1061 DARAAVEPA
-1070 APHDAAGRAVTYAGA
+1070 APCDATGRAVTYAGA

-1091 LRALIARTPSAT
+1091 LRAIVARTPDVT
-1103 FARDS
+1103 LARDS
-1108 GADRPRY
+1108 GGDRPRY

-1121 PPRDGRDDATHAP
+1121 
-1134 QRETARNPAAR
+1134 EPAAA
-1145 QADAP
+1145 QAAAPREPQAGAVPVQAVQPVPAP
-1150 VAASVEAAASIVSA
+1150 VAA
-1164 ASAASA
+1164 
-1170 ASAVSTAS
+1170 
-1178 AASAVSAASTASV
+1178 
-1191 VSATPAASVSAP
+1191 P
-1203 VPPGTL
+1203 VGPGTL
-1209 LAAALRHTEIA
+1209 LPGALHRTGVA

-1230 YRIEWLDAPWRAGG
+1230 YRIEWRDAPWRPAGRS
-1244 QPTPFLAPRCV
+1244 TPFIAPRCV
-1255 VVTDMP
+1255 IVTDMP
-1261 DALAAQAAVGPDCVV
+1261 EALAAQADPGPGCVV
-1276 LSTRPL
+1276 LSTRPF
-1282 AAPKAGW
+1282 AANRPGW
-1289 HWIERLDETALDW
+1289 HWIERIDETVLAG

-1311 VLTSLEAGALAAGAP
+1311 VLTSLDAGTLAPGAAAP
-1326 APATP
+1326 AAP

-1339 TFLALKRC
+1339 AFLAIKRCHAALKRD
-1347 HGALKQGGTFV
+1347 GSIV
-1358 ALLLDA
+1358 VLLLDA
-1364 LAGDTPHPDA
+1364 LAGEVPHPDA
-1374 GLFTGLVKA
+1374 GLYTGLVKA
-1383 FAIEMPEAR
+1383 LAIEMPEAR
-1392 SVAVL
+1392 PVAVL
-1397 SDARTLA
+1397 TDARSLP
-1404 DALPQAERE
+1404 DALRDAERE
-1413 CAAQHWLPVV
+1413 SGAQQWLPVV
-1423 ALGAGRR
+1423 ALGGGRR
-1430 RTPRVVRDAG
+1430 RTPRVIEDAG
-1440 ALRTDERL
+1440 ELRADERL
-1448 SLGQESVVVAVGG
+1448 ALGPDAVVVAVGG
-1461 ARGITAELM
+1461 ARGITGELM
-1470 KALAAHARP
+1470 KTLAAHVRP
-1479 TLYLIGSSTLDAV
+1479 TLYLIGSSALDEV
-1492 DAELVALDDDAFA
+1492 DADLLAMDDEAFA
-1505 KSRPDYIRAQKALHP
+1505 KSRPDYIRQQKARHP
-1520 ELPLPAIIR
+1520 EQPLPAIIR
-1529 AFERRAEARAA
+1529 AFERRADARAA
-1540 CRNIDAMKAFC
+1540 CMNIEAMRAFS
-1551 GPHRVIYVRAD
+1551 GAHRVTYLRAD
-1562 VLDADSV
+1562 VLDPDSL
-1569 RAAVDGI
+1569 RTAVDTI
-1576 LAREGRV
+1576 LAREPRV

-1598 LVKSFDDFVAV
+1598 LVKSLDDFVAV

-1616 YWNLRRAFGARQP
+1616 YWNLRDAFGARQP

-1665 ASLGHDEFTIGW
+1665 AALGHDEFTIGW
-1677 TLWRSVGLGANPV
+1677 TLWRSVGLGSNPV

-1702 SMRTEEGVHHFMREL
+1702 SMRTAEGQHHFMREL

-1732 ERRAIERHLPGYF
+1732 ERRAIETHLPGYF
-1745 DVQAPVLPAGA
+1745 DLDDTEAV
-1756 PRAADFYLGT
+1756 PRVATPRDPDFYLGR
-1766 EIDRTHDSV
+1766 ELARTDDSV

-1787 YLAHHVVNGFPT
+1787 YLQHHVVNGFPT

-1849 RRVAGE
+1849 RIAARDG
-1855 HDAVLVHVRISGD
+1855 DAVLVHVRISGD
-1868 VLAPGGQILVRDK
+1868 VLAPGGQVLVRDK
-1881 PHFEITVRLAPGYA
+1881 PHFEITVRLAAAYA
-1895 PAPVWHD
+1895 PAPVWSEPP
-1902 GPVGNFV
+1902 GGTFV

-1916 FDTAPVRLTGMFV
+1916 FDAAPVRLTGMFV
-1929 STTDTGMTDA
+1929 STTDTGMSET

-1944 FHLNVPADDPVFSRF
+1944 FRLNVPDGDPVFSRF

-1993 IDIYEAGN
+1993 IDLYEAGN
-2001 DCELARRHEPIAL
+2001 DCELAARHASIAL
-2014 RVTPREF
+2014 RVTPRAF
-2021 ALEGPDS
+2021 ALEGPAS
-2028 SGNRFVAARADGRIL
+2028 SGNRFVAVRPDGRIL

-2050 GIVIGY
+2050 GIVTGY
-2056 VHRVTGAFAA
+2056 VHRVTGAFAT
-2066 RGEVEARL
+2066 RGEIYARL
-2074 AARAPDEQV
+2074 AAHAASEQV